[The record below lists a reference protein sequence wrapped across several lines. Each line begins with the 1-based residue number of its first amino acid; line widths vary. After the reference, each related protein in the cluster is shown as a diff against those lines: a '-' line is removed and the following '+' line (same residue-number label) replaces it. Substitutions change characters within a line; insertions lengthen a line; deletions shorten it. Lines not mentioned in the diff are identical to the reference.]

1 MKKKVLA
8 VFMAVFVTVGT
19 VLAPAETGSVYAAQ
33 ITEEQTEE
41 ITPETETELQKEV
54 QSEETETETGTEQA
68 DAEDKDTENASQTEQ
83 KAGVTQSEATEIEV
97 SETAETEEVE
107 TKTAGETETLET
119 QTVEETEILETEEV
133 EETEEAE
140 TRAAA
145 LTGMPTGLMQFEA
158 VGEITV
164 DAETAEEEENVLK
177 SAAYYNSPWEK
188 YGSYYFYNQL
198 TSNEKAY
205 WDALNKVCLKYMTT
219 QADAVN
225 YRGTNYYYIDGVFS
239 SNLSLVQMEEIY
251 QIFRYSNPQYYFLKS
266 AYFKMQRMDGAY
278 GIAACVYPAF
288 ATGSSRDSATKKVQG
303 QVSSWQSKI
312 DACSTDAQKVK
323 LIHDLIIDK
332 VEYNQ
337 TLYNNNFKNE
347 DTQYSQSVYSVFC
360 TDLTVCAGYSQAF
373 EMMCNGSGID
383 AVAVTS
389 TVIIGNDIT
398 GHEWN
403 KVRINDSW
411 YNVDCTWDDVDSK
424 IYYDYFERSD
434 YYYDADPRDV
444 YKYHTEEDI
453 WDGYLPACTIDSGA
467 TSTSPGT
474 IASAKQTAAQPVIS
488 ASVSGTS
495 YKVKITSATSG
506 AAIYYTTDG
515 SEPNA
520 AYSKGTRYT
529 GAFTVSPGKTVK
541 AVAVC
546 NKYADSSVSSKKL
559 AKLTTYKIT
568 FKSNGGKGSMSKQS
582 MAKGV
587 STAISKNKF
596 SKKYYTFT
604 GWNTKANGKGKSYKN
619 KAKIKLTKNITLYA
633 QWKLTK
639 YKITYKL
646 NGGKNAKKNPTAYT
660 YKTSTIKL
668 KNPTRKGYVFKGWYL
683 DKKFKKKVTVINKG
697 NSGNKTLYAKW
708 KKK

>member
-1 MKKKVLA
+1 M
-8 VFMAVFVTVGT
+8 FMAALVTAGT
-19 VLAPAETGSVYAAQ
+19 VLAPADMGSAYAAEVTQ
-33 ITEEQTEE
+33 EETEKSAAEALLENETPGVTVETETSETEE
-41 ITPETETELQKEV
+41 IQTTEGKEIPETQMV
-54 QSEETETETGTEQA
+54 EET
-68 DAEDKDTENASQTEQ
+68 S
-83 KAGVTQSEATEIEV
+83 
-97 SETAETEEVE
+97 ETEE
-107 TKTAGETETLET
+107 AAET
-119 QTVEETEILETEEV
+119 QTVEVIAETEETV
-133 EETEEAE
+133 DVQTTGENEARSATLSE
-140 TRAAA
+140 
-145 LTGMPTGLMQFEA
+145 MPTGLLPFEA
-158 VGEITV
+158 VGEITL
-164 DAETAEEEENVLK
+164 DRETAEEEEAENILK
-177 SAAYYNSPWEK
+177 SSAYYNSTWEK

-198 TSNEKAY
+198 SSKEKAY

-219 QADAVN
+219 QADAAKYN
-225 YRGTNYYYIDGVFS
+225 ISGTTYYYIDIVGS
-239 SNLSLVQMEEIY
+239 SSLSLSQMEEVY

-266 AYFKMQRMDGAY
+266 AYLKSGTY
-278 GIAACVYPAF
+278 GIAGCVYPAF
-288 ATGSSRDSATKKVQG
+288 ANGSARAAATKKVQS
-303 QVSSWQSKI
+303 QVSSWQKKI
-312 DACSTDAQKVK
+312 DACSTDEKKVK
-323 LIHDLIIDK
+323 MIHDLIIDK

-337 TLYNNNFKNE
+337 TLYDNNFKDE
-347 DTQYSQSVYSVFC
+347 DTAYSQSAYSVFC

-389 TVIIGNDIT
+389 YY
-398 GHEWN
+398 HEWN
-403 KVRINDSW
+403 KVRLNDSW
-411 YNVDCTWDDVDSK
+411 YNVDCTWDDADGT
-424 IYYDYFERSD
+424 IYYGYFERSD
-434 YYYDADPRDV
+434 NYYDTVNYSSYVFHA
-444 YKYHTEEDI
+444 EEDI
-453 WDGYLPACTIDSGA
+453 WEGYLPACTIDSGA
-467 TSTSPGT
+467 TSTTPGT
-474 IASAKQTAAQPVIS
+474 IATITQTVAKPVIS

-495 YKVKITSATSG
+495 YKVKITSKTSG
-506 AAIYYTTDG
+506 AVIYYTTDG

-596 SKKYYTFT
+596 SKKYYTFA
-604 GWNTKANGKGKSYKN
+604 GWKTKANGKGKSYKN
-619 KAKIKLTKNITLYA
+619 KQKIKLTKNITLYA

-697 NSGNKTLYAKW
+697 SSGNKTLYAKW

>member
-1 MKKKVLA
+1 MKKRVLA
-8 VFMAVFVTVGT
+8 MFMAALVTAGT
-19 VLAPAETGSVYAAQ
+19 VLAPADMGSAYAAEVTQ
-33 ITEEQTEE
+33 EETEKSAAEALLENETPGVTVETETSETEE
-41 ITPETETELQKEV
+41 IQTTEGKEIPETQMV
-54 QSEETETETGTEQA
+54 EET
-68 DAEDKDTENASQTEQ
+68 S
-83 KAGVTQSEATEIEV
+83 
-97 SETAETEEVE
+97 ETEE
-107 TKTAGETETLET
+107 AAET
-119 QTVEETEILETEEV
+119 QTVEVIAETEETV
-133 EETEEAE
+133 DVQTTGENEARSATLSE
-140 TRAAA
+140 
-145 LTGMPTGLMQFEA
+145 MPTGLLPFEA
-158 VGEITV
+158 VGEITL
-164 DAETAEEEENVLK
+164 DRETAEEEEAENILK
-177 SAAYYNSPWEK
+177 SSAYYNSTWEK

-198 TSNEKAY
+198 SSKEKAY

-219 QADAVN
+219 QADAAKYN
-225 YRGTNYYYIDGVFS
+225 ISGTTYYYIDIVGS
-239 SNLSLVQMEEIY
+239 SSLSLSQMEEVY

-266 AYFKMQRMDGAY
+266 AYLKSGTY
-278 GIAACVYPAF
+278 GIAGCVYPAF
-288 ATGSSRDSATKKVQG
+288 ANGSARAAATKKVQS
-303 QVSSWQSKI
+303 QVSSWQKKI
-312 DACSTDAQKVK
+312 DACSTDEKKVK
-323 LIHDLIIDK
+323 MIHDLIIDK

-337 TLYNNNFKNE
+337 TLYDNNFKDE
-347 DTQYSQSVYSVFC
+347 DTAYSQSAYSVFC

-389 TVIIGNDIT
+389 YY
-398 GHEWN
+398 HEWN
-403 KVRINDSW
+403 KVRLNDSW
-411 YNVDCTWDDVDSK
+411 YNVDCTWDDADGT
-424 IYYDYFERSD
+424 IYYGYFERSD
-434 YYYDADPRDV
+434 NYYDTVNYSSYVFHA
-444 YKYHTEEDI
+444 EEDI
-453 WDGYLPACTIDSGA
+453 WEGYLPACTIDSGA
-467 TSTSPGT
+467 TSTAPGT
-474 IASAKQTAAQPVIS
+474 IAAITQTVAKPVIS

-495 YKVKITSATSG
+495 YKVKITSKTSG
-506 AAIYYTTDG
+506 AVIYYTTDG

-596 SKKYYTFT
+596 SKKYYTFA
-604 GWNTKANGKGKSYKN
+604 GWKTKANGKGKSYKN
-619 KAKIKLTKNITLYA
+619 KQKIKLTKNITLYA

-697 NSGNKTLYAKW
+697 SSGNKTLYAKW

>member
-1 MKKKVLA
+1 MKKRVLA
-8 VFMAVFVTVGT
+8 MFMAALVSVGT
-19 VLAPAETGSVYAAQ
+19 VLAPADMGSAYAAEVTQ
-33 ITEEQTEE
+33 EETEKSAAEALLENETPGVTVETETSETEE
-41 ITPETETELQKEV
+41 IQTTEGKEIPETQMV
-54 QSEETETETGTEQA
+54 EET
-68 DAEDKDTENASQTEQ
+68 S
-83 KAGVTQSEATEIEV
+83 
-97 SETAETEEVE
+97 ETEE
-107 TKTAGETETLET
+107 AAET
-119 QTVEETEILETEEV
+119 QTVEVIAETEETV
-133 EETEEAE
+133 DVQTTGENEARSATLSE
-140 TRAAA
+140 
-145 LTGMPTGLMQFEA
+145 MPTGLLPFEA
-158 VGEITV
+158 VGEITL
-164 DAETAEEEENVLK
+164 DRETAEEEEAENILK
-177 SAAYYNSPWEK
+177 SSAYYNSTWEK

-198 TSNEKAY
+198 SSKEKAY

-219 QADAVN
+219 QADAAKYN
-225 YRGTNYYYIDGVFS
+225 ISGTTYYYIDIVGS
-239 SNLSLVQMEEIY
+239 SSLSLSQMEEVY

-266 AYFKMQRMDGAY
+266 AYLKNGTY
-278 GIAACVYPAF
+278 GIAGCVYPAF
-288 ATGSSRDSATKKVQG
+288 ANGSARAAATKKVQS
-303 QVSSWQSKI
+303 QVSSWQKKI
-312 DACSTDAQKVK
+312 DACSTDEKKVK
-323 LIHDLIIDK
+323 MIHDLIIDK

-337 TLYNNNFKNE
+337 TLYDNNFKDE
-347 DTQYSQSVYSVFC
+347 DTAYSQSAYSVFC

-389 TVIIGNDIT
+389 YY
-398 GHEWN
+398 HEWN
-403 KVRINDSW
+403 KVRLNDSW
-411 YNVDCTWDDVDSK
+411 YNVDCTWDDADGT
-424 IYYDYFERSD
+424 IYYGYFERSD
-434 YYYDADPRDV
+434 NYYDTVNYSSYVFHA
-444 YKYHTEEDI
+444 EEDI
-453 WDGYLPACTIDSGA
+453 WEGYLPACTIDSGA
-467 TSTSPGT
+467 TSTAPGT
-474 IASAKQTAAQPVIS
+474 IATITQTVAKPVIS

-495 YKVKITSATSG
+495 YKVKITSKTSG
-506 AAIYYTTDG
+506 AVIYYTTDG

-697 NSGNKTLYAKW
+697 SSGNKTLYAKW

>member
-1 MKKKVLA
+1 MKKRVLA
-8 VFMAVFVTVGT
+8 MFMAALVSVGT
-19 VLAPAETGSVYAAQ
+19 VLAPADMGSAYAAEVTQ
-33 ITEEQTEE
+33 EETEKSAAEALLENETPGVTVETETSETEE
-41 ITPETETELQKEV
+41 IQTTEGKEIPETQMV
-54 QSEETETETGTEQA
+54 EET
-68 DAEDKDTENASQTEQ
+68 
-83 KAGVTQSEATEIEV
+83 
-97 SETAETEEVE
+97 SETKEA
-107 TKTAGETETLET
+107 AET
-119 QTVEETEILETEEV
+119 QTVEVIAETEETV
-133 EETEEAE
+133 DVQITGENEARSATLSE
-140 TRAAA
+140 
-145 LTGMPTGLMQFEA
+145 MPTGLLPFEA
-158 VGEITV
+158 VGEITL
-164 DAETAEEEENVLK
+164 DRETAEEEEAENILK
-177 SAAYYNSPWEK
+177 SSAYYNSTWEK

-198 TSNEKAY
+198 SSKEKAY

-219 QADAVN
+219 QADAAKYN
-225 YRGTNYYYIDGVFS
+225 ISGTTYYCIDIVGS
-239 SNLSLVQMEEIY
+239 SSLSLSQMEVVY

-266 AYFKMQRMDGAY
+266 AYLKSGTY
-278 GIAACVYPAF
+278 GIAGCVYPAF
-288 ATGSSRDSATKKVQG
+288 ANGSARAAATKKVQS
-303 QVSSWQSKI
+303 QVSSWQKKI
-312 DACSTDAQKVK
+312 DACSTDEKKVK
-323 LIHDLIIDK
+323 MIHDLIIDK

-337 TLYNNNFKNE
+337 TLYDNNFKDE
-347 DTQYSQSVYSVFC
+347 DTAYSQSAYSVFC

-389 TVIIGNDIT
+389 YY
-398 GHEWN
+398 HEWN
-403 KVRINDSW
+403 KVRLNDSW
-411 YNVDCTWDDVDSK
+411 YNVDCTWDDADGT
-424 IYYDYFERSD
+424 IYYGYFERSD
-434 YYYDADPRDV
+434 NYYDTVNYSSYVFHA
-444 YKYHTEEDI
+444 EEDI
-453 WDGYLPACTIDSGA
+453 WEGYLPACTIDSGA
-467 TSTSPGT
+467 TSTAPGT
-474 IASAKQTAAQPVIS
+474 IAAITQTVAKPVIS

-495 YKVKITSATSG
+495 YKVKITSKTSG
-506 AAIYYTTDG
+506 AVIYYTTDG

-596 SKKYYTFT
+596 SKKYYTFA

-619 KAKIKLTKNITLYA
+619 KQKIKLTKNITLYA

-697 NSGNKTLYAKW
+697 SSGNKTLYAKW

>member
-1 MKKKVLA
+1 M
-8 VFMAVFVTVGT
+8 FMAALVTAGT
-19 VLAPAETGSVYAAQ
+19 VLAPADMGSAYAAEVTQ
-33 ITEEQTEE
+33 EETEKSAAEALLENETPGVTVETETSETEE
-41 ITPETETELQKEV
+41 IQTTEGKEIPETQMV
-54 QSEETETETGTEQA
+54 EET
-68 DAEDKDTENASQTEQ
+68 S
-83 KAGVTQSEATEIEV
+83 
-97 SETAETEEVE
+97 ETEE
-107 TKTAGETETLET
+107 AAET
-119 QTVEETEILETEEV
+119 QTVEVIAETEETV
-133 EETEEAE
+133 DVQTTGENEARSATLSE
-140 TRAAA
+140 
-145 LTGMPTGLMQFEA
+145 MPTGLLPFEA
-158 VGEITV
+158 VGEITL
-164 DAETAEEEENVLK
+164 DRETAEEEEAENILK
-177 SAAYYNSPWEK
+177 SSAYYNSTWEK

-198 TSNEKAY
+198 SSKEKAY

-219 QADAVN
+219 QADAAKYN
-225 YRGTNYYYIDGVFS
+225 ISGTTYYYIDIVGS
-239 SNLSLVQMEEIY
+239 SSLSLSQMEEVY

-266 AYFKMQRMDGAY
+266 AYLKSGTY
-278 GIAACVYPAF
+278 GIAGCVYPAF
-288 ATGSSRDSATKKVQG
+288 ANGSARAAATKKVQS
-303 QVSSWQSKI
+303 QVSSWQKKI
-312 DACSTDAQKVK
+312 DACSTDEKKVK
-323 LIHDLIIDK
+323 MIHDLIIDK

-337 TLYNNNFKNE
+337 TLYDNNFKDE
-347 DTQYSQSVYSVFC
+347 DTAYSQSAYSVFC

-389 TVIIGNDIT
+389 YY
-398 GHEWN
+398 HEWN
-403 KVRINDSW
+403 KVRLNDSW
-411 YNVDCTWDDVDSK
+411 YNVDCTWDDADGT
-424 IYYDYFERSD
+424 IYYGYFERSD
-434 YYYDADPRDV
+434 NYYDTVNYSSYVFHA
-444 YKYHTEEDI
+444 EEDI
-453 WDGYLPACTIDSGA
+453 WEGYLPACTIDSGA
-467 TSTSPGT
+467 TSTAPGT
-474 IASAKQTAAQPVIS
+474 IAAITQTVAKPVIS

-495 YKVKITSATSG
+495 YKVKITSKTSG
-506 AAIYYTTDG
+506 AVIYYTTDG

-529 GAFTVSPGKTVK
+529 GAVTVSPGKTVK

-596 SKKYYTFT
+596 SKKYYTFA

-619 KAKIKLTKNITLYA
+619 KQKIKLTKNITLYA

-697 NSGNKTLYAKW
+697 SSGNKTLYAKW

>member
-1 MKKKVLA
+1 MKKRVLA
-8 VFMAVFVTVGT
+8 MFMAALVTAGT
-19 VLAPAETGSVYAAQ
+19 VLAPADMGSAYAAEVTQ
-33 ITEEQTEE
+33 EETEKSAAEALLENETPGVTVETETSETEE
-41 ITPETETELQKEV
+41 IQTTEGKEIPETQMV
-54 QSEETETETGTEQA
+54 EET
-68 DAEDKDTENASQTEQ
+68 S
-83 KAGVTQSEATEIEV
+83 
-97 SETAETEEVE
+97 ETEE
-107 TKTAGETETLET
+107 AAET
-119 QTVEETEILETEEV
+119 QTVEVIAETEETV
-133 EETEEAE
+133 DVQTTGENEARSATLSE
-140 TRAAA
+140 
-145 LTGMPTGLMQFEA
+145 MPTGLLPFEA
-158 VGEITV
+158 VGEITL
-164 DAETAEEEENVLK
+164 DRETAEEEEAENILK
-177 SAAYYNSPWEK
+177 SSAYYNSTWEK

-198 TSNEKAY
+198 SSKEKAY

-219 QADAVN
+219 QADAAKYN
-225 YRGTNYYYIDGVFS
+225 ISGTTYYYIDIVGS
-239 SNLSLVQMEEIY
+239 SSLSLSQMEEVY

-266 AYFKMQRMDGAY
+266 AYLKNGTY
-278 GIAACVYPAF
+278 GIAGCVYPAF
-288 ATGSSRDSATKKVQG
+288 ANGSARAAATKKVQS
-303 QVSSWQSKI
+303 QVSSWQKKI
-312 DACSTDAQKVK
+312 DACSTDEKKVK
-323 LIHDLIIDK
+323 MIHDLIIDK

-337 TLYNNNFKNE
+337 TLYDNNFKDE
-347 DTQYSQSVYSVFC
+347 DTAYSQSAYSVFC

-389 TVIIGNDIT
+389 YY
-398 GHEWN
+398 HEWN
-403 KVRINDSW
+403 KVRLNDSW
-411 YNVDCTWDDVDSK
+411 YNVDCTWDDADGT
-424 IYYDYFERSD
+424 IYYGYFERSD
-434 YYYDADPRDV
+434 NYYDTVNYSSYVFHA
-444 YKYHTEEDI
+444 EEDI
-453 WDGYLPACTIDSGA
+453 WEGYLPACTIDSGA
-467 TSTSPGT
+467 TSTAPGT
-474 IASAKQTAAQPVIS
+474 IATITQTVAKPVIS

-495 YKVKITSATSG
+495 YKVKITSKTSG
-506 AAIYYTTDG
+506 AVIYYTTDG

-582 MAKGV
+582 MVKGV

-596 SKKYYTFT
+596 SKKYYTFA
-604 GWNTKANGKGKSYKN
+604 GWKTKANGKGKSYKN
-619 KAKIKLTKNITLYA
+619 KQKIKLTKNITLYA

-697 NSGNKTLYAKW
+697 SSGNKTLYAKW

>member
-1 MKKKVLA
+1 MKKRVLA
-8 VFMAVFVTVGT
+8 MFMAALVTVGT
-19 VLAPAETGSVYAAQ
+19 VLAPADMGSAYAAEVTQ
-33 ITEEQTEE
+33 EETEKSAAEALLENETPGVTVETETSETEE
-41 ITPETETELQKEV
+41 IQTTEGKEIPETQMV
-54 QSEETETETGTEQA
+54 EET
-68 DAEDKDTENASQTEQ
+68 S
-83 KAGVTQSEATEIEV
+83 
-97 SETAETEEVE
+97 ETEE
-107 TKTAGETETLET
+107 AAET
-119 QTVEETEILETEEV
+119 QTVEVIAETEETV
-133 EETEEAE
+133 DVQTTGENEARSATLSE
-140 TRAAA
+140 
-145 LTGMPTGLMQFEA
+145 MPTGLLPFEA
-158 VGEITV
+158 VGEITL
-164 DAETAEEEENVLK
+164 DRETAEEEEAENILK
-177 SAAYYNSPWEK
+177 SSAYYNSTWEK

-198 TSNEKAY
+198 SSKEKAY

-219 QADAVN
+219 QADAAKYN
-225 YRGTNYYYIDGVFS
+225 ISGTTYYYIDIVGS
-239 SNLSLVQMEEIY
+239 SSLSLSQMEEVY

-266 AYFKMQRMDGAY
+266 AYLKSGTY
-278 GIAACVYPAF
+278 GIAGCVYPAF
-288 ATGSSRDSATKKVQG
+288 ANGSARAAATKKVQS
-303 QVSSWQSKI
+303 QVSSWQKKI
-312 DACSTDAQKVK
+312 DACSTDEKKVK
-323 LIHDLIIDK
+323 MIHDLIIDK

-337 TLYNNNFKNE
+337 TLYDNNFKDE
-347 DTQYSQSVYSVFC
+347 DTAYSQSAYSVFC

-389 TVIIGNDIT
+389 YY
-398 GHEWN
+398 HEWN
-403 KVRINDSW
+403 KVRLNDSW
-411 YNVDCTWDDVDSK
+411 YNVDCTWDDADGT
-424 IYYDYFERSD
+424 IYYGYFERSD
-434 YYYDADPRDV
+434 NYYDTVNYSSYVFHA
-444 YKYHTEEDI
+444 EEDI
-453 WDGYLPACTIDSGA
+453 WEGYLPACTIDSGA
-467 TSTSPGT
+467 TSTAPGT
-474 IASAKQTAAQPVIS
+474 IATITQTVAKPVIS

-495 YKVKITSATSG
+495 YKVKITSKTSG
-506 AAIYYTTDG
+506 AVIYYTTDG

-596 SKKYYTFT
+596 SKKYYTFA
-604 GWNTKANGKGKSYKN
+604 GWKTKANGKGKSYKN
-619 KAKIKLTKNITLYA
+619 KQKIKLTKNITLYA

-697 NSGNKTLYAKW
+697 SSGNKTLYAKW

>member
-1 MKKKVLA
+1 M
-8 VFMAVFVTVGT
+8 FMAALVTVGT
-19 VLAPAETGSVYAAQ
+19 VLAPADMGSAYAAEVTQ
-33 ITEEQTEE
+33 EETEKSAAEALLENETPGVTVETETSETEE
-41 ITPETETELQKEV
+41 IQTTEGKEIPETQMV
-54 QSEETETETGTEQA
+54 EET
-68 DAEDKDTENASQTEQ
+68 S
-83 KAGVTQSEATEIEV
+83 
-97 SETAETEEVE
+97 ETEE
-107 TKTAGETETLET
+107 AAET
-119 QTVEETEILETEEV
+119 QTVEVIAETEETV
-133 EETEEAE
+133 DVQTTGENEARSATLSE
-140 TRAAA
+140 
-145 LTGMPTGLMQFEA
+145 MPTGLLPFEA
-158 VGEITV
+158 VGEITL
-164 DAETAEEEENVLK
+164 DRETAEEEEAENILK
-177 SAAYYNSPWEK
+177 SSAYYNSTWEK

-198 TSNEKAY
+198 SSKEKAY

-219 QADAVN
+219 QADAAKYN
-225 YRGTNYYYIDGVFS
+225 ISGTTYYYIDIVGS
-239 SNLSLVQMEEIY
+239 SSLSLSQMEEVY

-266 AYFKMQRMDGAY
+266 AYLKNGTY
-278 GIAACVYPAF
+278 GIAGCVYPAF
-288 ATGSSRDSATKKVQG
+288 ANGSARAAATKKVQS
-303 QVSSWQSKI
+303 QVSSWQKKI
-312 DACSTDAQKVK
+312 DACSTDEKKVK
-323 LIHDLIIDK
+323 MIHDLIIDK

-337 TLYNNNFKNE
+337 TLYDNNFKDE
-347 DTQYSQSVYSVFC
+347 DTAYSQSAYSVFC

-389 TVIIGNDIT
+389 YY
-398 GHEWN
+398 HEWN
-403 KVRINDSW
+403 KVRLNDSW
-411 YNVDCTWDDVDSK
+411 YNVDCTWDDADGT
-424 IYYDYFERSD
+424 IYYGYFERSD
-434 YYYDADPRDV
+434 NYYDTVNYSSYVFHA
-444 YKYHTEEDI
+444 EEDI
-453 WDGYLPACTIDSGA
+453 WEGYLPACTIDSGA
-467 TSTSPGT
+467 TSTAPGT
-474 IASAKQTAAQPVIS
+474 IATITQTVAKPVIS

-495 YKVKITSATSG
+495 YKVKITSKTSG
-506 AAIYYTTDG
+506 AVIYYTTDG

-596 SKKYYTFT
+596 SKKYYTFA
-604 GWNTKANGKGKSYKN
+604 GWKTKANGKGKSYKN
-619 KAKIKLTKNITLYA
+619 KQKIKLTKNITLYA

-697 NSGNKTLYAKW
+697 SSGNKTLYAKW

>member
-1 MKKKVLA
+1 MKKRVLA
-8 VFMAVFVTVGT
+8 MFMAALVSVGT
-19 VLAPAETGSVYAAQ
+19 VLAPADMGSAYAAEVTQ
-33 ITEEQTEE
+33 EETEKSAAEALLENETPGVTVETETSETEE
-41 ITPETETELQKEV
+41 IQTTEGKEIPETQMV
-54 QSEETETETGTEQA
+54 EET
-68 DAEDKDTENASQTEQ
+68 S
-83 KAGVTQSEATEIEV
+83 
-97 SETAETEEVE
+97 ETEE
-107 TKTAGETETLET
+107 AAET
-119 QTVEETEILETEEV
+119 QTVEVIAETEETV
-133 EETEEAE
+133 DVQTTGENEARSATLSE
-140 TRAAA
+140 
-145 LTGMPTGLMQFEA
+145 MPTGLLPFEA
-158 VGEITV
+158 VGEITL
-164 DAETAEEEENVLK
+164 DRETAEEEEAENILK
-177 SAAYYNSPWEK
+177 SSAYYNSTWEK

-198 TSNEKAY
+198 SSKEKAY

-219 QADAVN
+219 QADAAKYN
-225 YRGTNYYYIDGVFS
+225 ISGTTYYYIDIVGS
-239 SNLSLVQMEEIY
+239 SSLSLSQMEEVY

-266 AYFKMQRMDGAY
+266 AYLKSGTY
-278 GIAACVYPAF
+278 GIAGCVYPAF
-288 ATGSSRDSATKKVQG
+288 ANGSARAAATKKVQS
-303 QVSSWQSKI
+303 QVSSWQKKI
-312 DACSTDAQKVK
+312 DACSTDEKKVK
-323 LIHDLIIDK
+323 MIHDLIIDK

-337 TLYNNNFKNE
+337 TLYDNNFKDE
-347 DTQYSQSVYSVFC
+347 DTAYSQSAYSVFC

-389 TVIIGNDIT
+389 YY
-398 GHEWN
+398 HEWN
-403 KVRINDSW
+403 KVRLNDSW
-411 YNVDCTWDDVDSK
+411 YNVDCTWDDADGT
-424 IYYDYFERSD
+424 IYYGYFERSD
-434 YYYDADPRDV
+434 NYYDTVNYSSYVFHA
-444 YKYHTEEDI
+444 EEDI
-453 WDGYLPACTIDSGA
+453 WEGYLPACTIDSGA
-467 TSTSPGT
+467 TSTAPGT
-474 IASAKQTAAQPVIS
+474 IAAITQTVAKPVIS

-495 YKVKITSATSG
+495 YKVKITSKTSG
-506 AAIYYTTDG
+506 AVIYYTTDG

-697 NSGNKTLYAKW
+697 SSGNKTLYAQW

>member
-1 MKKKVLA
+1 MKKRVLA
-8 VFMAVFVTVGT
+8 MFMAALVSVGT
-19 VLAPAETGSVYAAQ
+19 VLAPADMGSAYAAEVTQ
-33 ITEEQTEE
+33 EETEKSAAEALLENETPGVTVETETSETEE
-41 ITPETETELQKEV
+41 IQTTEGKEIPETQMV
-54 QSEETETETGTEQA
+54 EET
-68 DAEDKDTENASQTEQ
+68 S
-83 KAGVTQSEATEIEV
+83 
-97 SETAETEEVE
+97 ETEE
-107 TKTAGETETLET
+107 AAET
-119 QTVEETEILETEEV
+119 QTVEVIAETEETV
-133 EETEEAE
+133 DVQTTGENEARSATLSE
-140 TRAAA
+140 
-145 LTGMPTGLMQFEA
+145 MPTGLLPFEA
-158 VGEITV
+158 VGEITL
-164 DAETAEEEENVLK
+164 DRETAEEEEAENILK
-177 SAAYYNSPWEK
+177 SSAYYNSTWEK

-198 TSNEKAY
+198 SSKEKAY

-219 QADAVN
+219 QADAAKYN
-225 YRGTNYYYIDGVFS
+225 ISGTTYYYIDIVGS
-239 SNLSLVQMEEIY
+239 SSLSLSQMEEVY

-266 AYFKMQRMDGAY
+266 AYLKNGTY
-278 GIAACVYPAF
+278 GIAGCVYPAF
-288 ATGSSRDSATKKVQG
+288 ANGSARAAATKKVQS
-303 QVSSWQSKI
+303 QVSSWQKKI
-312 DACSTDAQKVK
+312 DACSTDEKKVK
-323 LIHDLIIDK
+323 MIHDLIIDK

-337 TLYNNNFKNE
+337 TLYDNNFKDE
-347 DTQYSQSVYSVFC
+347 DTAYSQSAYSVFC

-389 TVIIGNDIT
+389 YY
-398 GHEWN
+398 HEWN
-403 KVRINDSW
+403 KVRLNDSW
-411 YNVDCTWDDVDSK
+411 YNVDCTWDDADGT
-424 IYYDYFERSD
+424 IYYGYFERSD
-434 YYYDADPRDV
+434 NYYDTVNYSSYVFHA
-444 YKYHTEEDI
+444 EEDI
-453 WDGYLPACTIDSGA
+453 WEGYLPACTIDSGA
-467 TSTSPGT
+467 TSTAPGT
-474 IASAKQTAAQPVIS
+474 IAAITQTVAKPVIS

-495 YKVKITSATSG
+495 YKVKITSKTSG
-506 AAIYYTTDG
+506 AVIYYTTDG

-596 SKKYYTFT
+596 SKKYYTFA
-604 GWNTKANGKGKSYKN
+604 GWKTKANGKGKSYKN
-619 KAKIKLTKNITLYA
+619 KQKIKLTKNITLYA

-697 NSGNKTLYAKW
+697 SSGNKTLYAKW

>member
-1 MKKKVLA
+1 M
-8 VFMAVFVTVGT
+8 FMAALVSVGT
-19 VLAPAETGSVYAAQ
+19 VLAPADMGSAYAAEVTQ
-33 ITEEQTEE
+33 EETEESAAEALLENETPGVTVETETSETEE
-41 ITPETETELQKEV
+41 IQTTEGKEIPETQMV
-54 QSEETETETGTEQA
+54 EET
-68 DAEDKDTENASQTEQ
+68 
-83 KAGVTQSEATEIEV
+83 
-97 SETAETEEVE
+97 SETKEA
-107 TKTAGETETLET
+107 AET
-119 QTVEETEILETEEV
+119 QTVEVIAETEETV
-133 EETEEAE
+133 DVQTTGENEARSATLSE
-140 TRAAA
+140 
-145 LTGMPTGLMQFEA
+145 MPTGLLPFEA
-158 VGEITV
+158 VGEITL
-164 DAETAEEEENVLK
+164 DRETAEEEEAENILK
-177 SAAYYNSPWEK
+177 SSAYYNSTWEK

-198 TSNEKAY
+198 SSKEKAY

-219 QADAVN
+219 QADAAKYN
-225 YRGTNYYYIDGVFS
+225 ISGTTYYYIDIVGS
-239 SNLSLVQMEEIY
+239 SSLSLSQMEEVY

-266 AYFKMQRMDGAY
+266 AYLKNGTY
-278 GIAACVYPAF
+278 GIAGCVYPAF
-288 ATGSSRDSATKKVQG
+288 ANGSARAAATKKVQS
-303 QVSSWQSKI
+303 QVSSWQKKI
-312 DACSTDAQKVK
+312 DACSTDEKKVK
-323 LIHDLIIDK
+323 MIHDLIIDK

-337 TLYNNNFKNE
+337 TLYDNHFKDE
-347 DTQYSQSVYSVFC
+347 DTAYSQSAYSVFC

-389 TVIIGNDIT
+389 YY
-398 GHEWN
+398 HEWN
-403 KVRINDSW
+403 KVRLNDSW
-411 YNVDCTWDDVDSK
+411 YNVDCTWDDADGT
-424 IYYDYFERSD
+424 IYYGYFERSD
-434 YYYDADPRDV
+434 NYYDTVNYSSYVFHA
-444 YKYHTEEDI
+444 EEDI
-453 WDGYLPACTIDSGA
+453 WEGYLPACTIDSGA
-467 TSTSPGT
+467 TSTAPGT
-474 IASAKQTAAQPVIS
+474 IAAITQTVAKPVIS

-495 YKVKITSATSG
+495 YKVKITSKTSG
-506 AAIYYTTDG
+506 AVIYYTTDG

-596 SKKYYTFT
+596 SKKYYTFA
-604 GWNTKANGKGKSYKN
+604 GWKTKANGKGKSYKN
-619 KAKIKLTKNITLYA
+619 KQKIKLTKNITLYA

-697 NSGNKTLYAKW
+697 SSGNKTLYAKW

>member
-1 MKKKVLA
+1 MKKRVLA
-8 VFMAVFVTVGT
+8 MFMAALVSVGT
-19 VLAPAETGSVYAAQ
+19 VLAPADMGSAYAAEVTQ
-33 ITEEQTEE
+33 EETEKSAAEALLENETPGVTVETEASETEE
-41 ITPETETELQKEV
+41 IQTTEGKEIPETQMV
-54 QSEETETETGTEQA
+54 EET
-68 DAEDKDTENASQTEQ
+68 S
-83 KAGVTQSEATEIEV
+83 
-97 SETAETEEVE
+97 ETEE
-107 TKTAGETETLET
+107 AAET
-119 QTVEETEILETEEV
+119 QTVEVIAETEETV
-133 EETEEAE
+133 DMQTTGENEARSATLSE
-140 TRAAA
+140 
-145 LTGMPTGLMQFEA
+145 MPTGLLPFEA
-158 VGEITV
+158 VGEITL
-164 DAETAEEEENVLK
+164 DRETAEEEEAENILK
-177 SAAYYNSPWEK
+177 SSAYYNSTWEK

-198 TSNEKAY
+198 SSKEKAY

-219 QADAVN
+219 QADAAKYN
-225 YRGTNYYYIDGVFS
+225 ISGTTYYYIDIVGS
-239 SNLSLVQMEEIY
+239 SSLSLSQMEEVY

-266 AYFKMQRMDGAY
+266 AYLKNGTY
-278 GIAACVYPAF
+278 GIAGCVYPAF
-288 ATGSSRDSATKKVQG
+288 ANGSARAAATKKVQS
-303 QVSSWQSKI
+303 QVSSWQKKI
-312 DACSTDAQKVK
+312 DACSTDEKKVK
-323 LIHDLIIDK
+323 MIHDLIIDK

-337 TLYNNNFKNE
+337 TLYDNNFKDE
-347 DTQYSQSVYSVFC
+347 DTAYSQSAYSVFC

-389 TVIIGNDIT
+389 YY
-398 GHEWN
+398 HEWN
-403 KVRINDSW
+403 KVRLNDSW
-411 YNVDCTWDDVDSK
+411 YNVDCTWDDADGT
-424 IYYDYFERSD
+424 IYYGYFERSD
-434 YYYDADPRDV
+434 NYYDTVNYSSYVFHA
-444 YKYHTEEDI
+444 EEDI
-453 WDGYLPACTIDSGA
+453 WEGYLPACTIDSGA
-467 TSTSPGT
+467 TSTAPGT
-474 IASAKQTAAQPVIS
+474 IAAITQTVAKPVIS

-495 YKVKITSATSG
+495 YKVKITSKTSG
-506 AAIYYTTDG
+506 AVIYYTTDG

-596 SKKYYTFT
+596 SKKYYTFA

-619 KAKIKLTKNITLYA
+619 KQKIKLTKNITLYA

-697 NSGNKTLYAKW
+697 SSGNKTLYAKW

>member
-1 MKKKVLA
+1 MKKRVLA
-8 VFMAVFVTVGT
+8 MFMAALVTVGT
-19 VLAPAETGSVYAAQ
+19 VLAPADMGSAYAAEVTQ
-33 ITEEQTEE
+33 EETEKSAAEALLENETPGVTVETETSETEE
-41 ITPETETELQKEV
+41 IQTTEGKEIPETQMV
-54 QSEETETETGTEQA
+54 EET
-68 DAEDKDTENASQTEQ
+68 S
-83 KAGVTQSEATEIEV
+83 
-97 SETAETEEVE
+97 ETEE
-107 TKTAGETETLET
+107 AAET
-119 QTVEETEILETEEV
+119 QTVEVIAETEETV
-133 EETEEAE
+133 DVQTTGENEARSATLSE
-140 TRAAA
+140 
-145 LTGMPTGLMQFEA
+145 MPTGLLPFEA
-158 VGEITV
+158 VGEITL
-164 DAETAEEEENVLK
+164 DRETAEEEEAENILK
-177 SAAYYNSPWEK
+177 SSAYYNSTWEK

-198 TSNEKAY
+198 SSKEKAY

-219 QADAVN
+219 QADAAKYN
-225 YRGTNYYYIDGVFS
+225 ISGTTYYYIDIVGS
-239 SNLSLVQMEEIY
+239 SSLSLSQMEEVY

-266 AYFKMQRMDGAY
+266 AYLKNGTY
-278 GIAACVYPAF
+278 GIAGCVYPAF
-288 ATGSSRDSATKKVQG
+288 ANGSARAAATKKVQS
-303 QVSSWQSKI
+303 QVSSWQKKI
-312 DACSTDAQKVK
+312 DACSTDEKKVK
-323 LIHDLIIDK
+323 MIHDLIIDK

-337 TLYNNNFKNE
+337 TLYDNNFKDE
-347 DTQYSQSVYSVFC
+347 DTAYSQSAYSVFC

-389 TVIIGNDIT
+389 YY
-398 GHEWN
+398 HEWN
-403 KVRINDSW
+403 KVRLNDSW
-411 YNVDCTWDDVDSK
+411 YNVDCTWDDADGT
-424 IYYDYFERSD
+424 IYYGYFERSD
-434 YYYDADPRDV
+434 NYYDTVNYSSYVFHA
-444 YKYHTEEDI
+444 EEDI
-453 WDGYLPACTIDSGA
+453 WEGYLPACTIDSGA
-467 TSTSPGT
+467 TSTAPGT
-474 IASAKQTAAQPVIS
+474 IATITQTVAKPVIS

-495 YKVKITSATSG
+495 YKVKITSKTSG
-506 AAIYYTTDG
+506 AVIYYTTDG

-596 SKKYYTFT
+596 SKKYYTFA
-604 GWNTKANGKGKSYKN
+604 GWKTKANGKGKSYKN
-619 KAKIKLTKNITLYA
+619 KQKIKLTKNITLYA

-697 NSGNKTLYAKW
+697 SSGNKTLYAKW

>member
-1 MKKKVLA
+1 M
-8 VFMAVFVTVGT
+8 FMAALVTAGT
-19 VLAPAETGSVYAAQ
+19 VLAPADMGSAYAAEVTQ
-33 ITEEQTEE
+33 EETEKSAAEALLENETPGVTVETETSETEE
-41 ITPETETELQKEV
+41 IQTTEGKEIPETQMV
-54 QSEETETETGTEQA
+54 EET
-68 DAEDKDTENASQTEQ
+68 S
-83 KAGVTQSEATEIEV
+83 
-97 SETAETEEVE
+97 ETEE
-107 TKTAGETETLET
+107 AAET
-119 QTVEETEILETEEV
+119 QTVEVIAETEETV
-133 EETEEAE
+133 DVQTTGENEARSATLSE
-140 TRAAA
+140 
-145 LTGMPTGLMQFEA
+145 MPTGLLPFEA
-158 VGEITV
+158 VGEITL
-164 DAETAEEEENVLK
+164 DRETAEEEEAENILK
-177 SAAYYNSPWEK
+177 SSAYYNSTWEK

-198 TSNEKAY
+198 SSKEKAY

-219 QADAVN
+219 QADAAKYN
-225 YRGTNYYYIDGVFS
+225 ISGTTYYYIDIVGS
-239 SNLSLVQMEEIY
+239 SSLSLSQMEEVY

-266 AYFKMQRMDGAY
+266 AYLKSGTY
-278 GIAACVYPAF
+278 GIAGCVYPAF
-288 ATGSSRDSATKKVQG
+288 ANGSARAAATKKVQS
-303 QVSSWQSKI
+303 QVSSWQKKI
-312 DACSTDAQKVK
+312 DACSTDEKKVK
-323 LIHDLIIDK
+323 MIHDLIIDK

-337 TLYNNNFKNE
+337 TLYDNNFKDE
-347 DTQYSQSVYSVFC
+347 DTAYSQSAYSVFC

-389 TVIIGNDIT
+389 YY
-398 GHEWN
+398 HEWN
-403 KVRINDSW
+403 KVRLNDSW
-411 YNVDCTWDDVDSK
+411 YNVDCTWDDADGT
-424 IYYDYFERSD
+424 IYYGYFERSD
-434 YYYDADPRDV
+434 NYYDTVNYSSYVFHA
-444 YKYHTEEDI
+444 EEDI
-453 WDGYLPACTIDSGA
+453 WEGYLPACTIDSGA
-467 TSTSPGT
+467 TSTAPGT
-474 IASAKQTAAQPVIS
+474 IATITQTVAKPVIS

-495 YKVKITSATSG
+495 YKVKITSKTSG
-506 AAIYYTTDG
+506 AVIYYTTDG

-596 SKKYYTFT
+596 SKKYYTFA

-619 KAKIKLTKNITLYA
+619 KQKIKLTKNITLYA

-697 NSGNKTLYAKW
+697 SSGNKTLYAKW

>member
-1 MKKKVLA
+1 MKKRVLA
-8 VFMAVFVTVGT
+8 MFMAALVSVGT
-19 VLAPAETGSVYAAQ
+19 VLAPADMGSAYAAEVTQ
-33 ITEEQTEE
+33 EETEKSAAEALLENETPGVTVETETSETEE
-41 ITPETETELQKEV
+41 IQTTEGKEIPETQMV
-54 QSEETETETGTEQA
+54 EET
-68 DAEDKDTENASQTEQ
+68 S
-83 KAGVTQSEATEIEV
+83 
-97 SETAETEEVE
+97 ETEE
-107 TKTAGETETLET
+107 AAET
-119 QTVEETEILETEEV
+119 QTVEVIAETEETV
-133 EETEEAE
+133 DVQTTGENEARSATLSE
-140 TRAAA
+140 
-145 LTGMPTGLMQFEA
+145 MPTGLLPFEA
-158 VGEITV
+158 VGEITL
-164 DAETAEEEENVLK
+164 DRETAEEEEAENILK
-177 SAAYYNSPWEK
+177 SSAYYNSTWEK

-198 TSNEKAY
+198 SSKEKAY

-219 QADAVN
+219 QADAAKYN
-225 YRGTNYYYIDGVFS
+225 ISGTTYYYIDIVGS
-239 SNLSLVQMEEIY
+239 SSLSLSQMEEVY

-266 AYFKMQRMDGAY
+266 AYLKSGTY
-278 GIAACVYPAF
+278 GIAGCVYPAF
-288 ATGSSRDSATKKVQG
+288 ANGSARAAATKKVQS
-303 QVSSWQSKI
+303 QVSSWQKKI
-312 DACSTDAQKVK
+312 DACSTDEKKVK
-323 LIHDLIIDK
+323 MIHDLIIDK

-337 TLYNNNFKNE
+337 TLYDNNFKDE
-347 DTQYSQSVYSVFC
+347 DTAYSQSAYSVFC

-389 TVIIGNDIT
+389 YY
-398 GHEWN
+398 HEWN
-403 KVRINDSW
+403 KVRLNDSW
-411 YNVDCTWDDVDSK
+411 YNVDCTWDDADGT
-424 IYYDYFERSD
+424 IYYGYFERSD
-434 YYYDADPRDV
+434 NYYDTVNYSSYVFHA
-444 YKYHTEEDI
+444 EEDI
-453 WDGYLPACTIDSGA
+453 WEGYLPACTIDSGA
-467 TSTSPGT
+467 TSTAPGT
-474 IASAKQTAAQPVIS
+474 IAAITQTVAKPVIS

-495 YKVKITSATSG
+495 YKVKITSKTSG
-506 AAIYYTTDG
+506 AVIYYTTDG

-596 SKKYYTFT
+596 SKKYYTFA

-619 KAKIKLTKNITLYA
+619 KQKIKLTKNITLYA

-697 NSGNKTLYAKW
+697 SSGNKTLYAKW

>member
-1 MKKKVLA
+1 MKKRVLA
-8 VFMAVFVTVGT
+8 MFMAALVTAGT
-19 VLAPAETGSVYAAQ
+19 VLAPADMGSAYAAEVTQ
-33 ITEEQTEE
+33 EETEKSAAEALLENETPGVTVETETSETEE
-41 ITPETETELQKEV
+41 IQTTEGKEIPETQMV
-54 QSEETETETGTEQA
+54 EET
-68 DAEDKDTENASQTEQ
+68 S
-83 KAGVTQSEATEIEV
+83 
-97 SETAETEEVE
+97 ETEE
-107 TKTAGETETLET
+107 AAET
-119 QTVEETEILETEEV
+119 QTVEVIAETEETV
-133 EETEEAE
+133 DVQTTGENEARSATLSE
-140 TRAAA
+140 
-145 LTGMPTGLMQFEA
+145 MPTGLLPFEA
-158 VGEITV
+158 VGEITL
-164 DAETAEEEENVLK
+164 DRETAEEEEAENILK
-177 SAAYYNSPWEK
+177 SSAYYNSTWEK

-198 TSNEKAY
+198 SSKEKAY

-219 QADAVN
+219 QADAAKYN
-225 YRGTNYYYIDGVFS
+225 ISGTTYYYIDIVGS
-239 SNLSLVQMEEIY
+239 SSLSLSQMEEVY

-266 AYFKMQRMDGAY
+266 AYLKNGTY
-278 GIAACVYPAF
+278 GIAGCVYPAF
-288 ATGSSRDSATKKVQG
+288 ANGSARAAATKKVQS
-303 QVSSWQSKI
+303 QVSSWQKKI
-312 DACSTDAQKVK
+312 DACSTDEKKVK
-323 LIHDLIIDK
+323 MIHDLIIDK

-337 TLYNNNFKNE
+337 TLYDNNFKDE
-347 DTQYSQSVYSVFC
+347 DTAYSQSAYSVFC

-389 TVIIGNDIT
+389 YY
-398 GHEWN
+398 HEWN
-403 KVRINDSW
+403 KVRLNDSW
-411 YNVDCTWDDVDSK
+411 YNVDCTWDDADGT
-424 IYYDYFERSD
+424 IYYGYFERSD
-434 YYYDADPRDV
+434 NYYDTVNYSSYVFHA
-444 YKYHTEEDI
+444 EEDI
-453 WDGYLPACTIDSGA
+453 WEGYLPACTIDSGA
-467 TSTSPGT
+467 TSTAPGT
-474 IASAKQTAAQPVIS
+474 IAAITQTVAKPVIS

-495 YKVKITSATSG
+495 YKVKITSKTSG
-506 AAIYYTTDG
+506 AVIYYTTDG

-582 MAKGV
+582 MVKGV

-596 SKKYYTFT
+596 SKKYYTFA

-619 KAKIKLTKNITLYA
+619 KQKIKLTKNITLYA

-697 NSGNKTLYAKW
+697 SSGNKTLYAKW

>member
-1 MKKKVLA
+1 MKKRVLA
-8 VFMAVFVTVGT
+8 MFMAALVSVGT
-19 VLAPAETGSVYAAQ
+19 VLAPADMGSAYAAEVTQ
-33 ITEEQTEE
+33 EETEKSAAEALLENETPGVTVETETSETEE
-41 ITPETETELQKEV
+41 IQTTEGKEIPETQMV
-54 QSEETETETGTEQA
+54 EET
-68 DAEDKDTENASQTEQ
+68 S
-83 KAGVTQSEATEIEV
+83 
-97 SETAETEEVE
+97 ETEES
-107 TKTAGETETLET
+107 AET
-119 QTVEETEILETEEV
+119 QTVEVIAETEETV
-133 EETEEAE
+133 DVQTTGENEARSATLSE
-140 TRAAA
+140 
-145 LTGMPTGLMQFEA
+145 MPTGLLPFEA
-158 VGEITV
+158 VGEITL
-164 DAETAEEEENVLK
+164 DRETAEEEEAENILK
-177 SAAYYNSPWEK
+177 SSAYYNSTWEK

-198 TSNEKAY
+198 SSKEKAY

-219 QADAVN
+219 QADAAKYN
-225 YRGTNYYYIDGVFS
+225 ISGTTYYYIDIVGS
-239 SNLSLVQMEEIY
+239 SSLSLSQMEEVY

-266 AYFKMQRMDGAY
+266 AYLKSGTY
-278 GIAACVYPAF
+278 GIAGCVYPAF
-288 ATGSSRDSATKKVQG
+288 ANGSARAAATKKVQS
-303 QVSSWQSKI
+303 QVSSWQKKI
-312 DACSTDAQKVK
+312 DACSTDEKKVK
-323 LIHDLIIDK
+323 MIHDLIIDK

-337 TLYNNNFKNE
+337 TLYDNNFKDE
-347 DTQYSQSVYSVFC
+347 DTAYSQSAYSVFC

-389 TVIIGNDIT
+389 YY
-398 GHEWN
+398 HEWN
-403 KVRINDSW
+403 KVRLNDSW
-411 YNVDCTWDDVDSK
+411 YNVDCTWDDADGT
-424 IYYDYFERSD
+424 IYYGYFERSD
-434 YYYDADPRDV
+434 NYYDTVNYSSYVFHA
-444 YKYHTEEDI
+444 EEDI
-453 WDGYLPACTIDSGA
+453 WEGYLPACTIDSGA
-467 TSTSPGT
+467 TSTAPGT
-474 IASAKQTAAQPVIS
+474 IAAITQTVAKPVIS

-495 YKVKITSATSG
+495 YKVKITSKTSG
-506 AAIYYTTDG
+506 AVIYYTTDG

-582 MAKGV
+582 MVKGV

-596 SKKYYTFT
+596 SKKYYTFA

-619 KAKIKLTKNITLYA
+619 KQKIKLTKNITLYA

-697 NSGNKTLYAKW
+697 SSGNKTLYAKW

>member
-1 MKKKVLA
+1 M
-8 VFMAVFVTVGT
+8 FMAALVTAGT
-19 VLAPAETGSVYAAQ
+19 VLAPADMGSAYAAEVTQ
-33 ITEEQTEE
+33 EETEKSAAEALLENETPGVTVETETSETEE
-41 ITPETETELQKEV
+41 IQTTEGKEIPETQMV
-54 QSEETETETGTEQA
+54 EET
-68 DAEDKDTENASQTEQ
+68 S
-83 KAGVTQSEATEIEV
+83 
-97 SETAETEEVE
+97 ETEE
-107 TKTAGETETLET
+107 AAET
-119 QTVEETEILETEEV
+119 QTVEVIAETEETV
-133 EETEEAE
+133 DVQTTGENEARSATLSE
-140 TRAAA
+140 
-145 LTGMPTGLMQFEA
+145 MPTGLLPFEA
-158 VGEITV
+158 VGEITL
-164 DAETAEEEENVLK
+164 DRETAEEEEAENILK
-177 SAAYYNSPWEK
+177 SSAYYNSTWEK

-198 TSNEKAY
+198 SSKEKAY

-219 QADAVN
+219 QADAAKYN
-225 YRGTNYYYIDGVFS
+225 ISGTTYYYIDIVGS
-239 SNLSLVQMEEIY
+239 SSLSLSQMEEVY

-266 AYFKMQRMDGAY
+266 AYLKNGTY
-278 GIAACVYPAF
+278 GIAGCVYPAF
-288 ATGSSRDSATKKVQG
+288 ANGSARAAATKKVQS
-303 QVSSWQSKI
+303 QVSSWQKKI
-312 DACSTDAQKVK
+312 DACSTDEKKVK
-323 LIHDLIIDK
+323 MIHDLIIDK

-337 TLYNNNFKNE
+337 TLYDNNFKDE
-347 DTQYSQSVYSVFC
+347 DTEYSQSAYSVFC

-389 TVIIGNDIT
+389 YY
-398 GHEWN
+398 HEWN
-403 KVRINDSW
+403 KVRLNDSW
-411 YNVDCTWDDVDSK
+411 YNVDCTWDDADGT
-424 IYYDYFERSD
+424 IYYGYFERSD
-434 YYYDADPRDV
+434 NYYDTVNYSSYVFHA
-444 YKYHTEEDI
+444 EEDI
-453 WDGYLPACTIDSGA
+453 WEGYLPACTIDSGA
-467 TSTSPGT
+467 TSTAPGT
-474 IASAKQTAAQPVIS
+474 IAAITQTVAKPVIS

-495 YKVKITSATSG
+495 YKVKITSKTSG
-506 AAIYYTTDG
+506 AVIYYTTDG

-596 SKKYYTFT
+596 SKKYYTFA
-604 GWNTKANGKGKSYKN
+604 GWKTKAKGKGKSYKN
-619 KAKIKLTKNITLYA
+619 KQKIKLTKNITLYA

-697 NSGNKTLYAKW
+697 SSGNKTLYAKW

>member
-1 MKKKVLA
+1 MKKRVLA
-8 VFMAVFVTVGT
+8 MFMAALVSVGT
-19 VLAPAETGSVYAAQ
+19 VLAPADMGSAYAAEVTQ
-33 ITEEQTEE
+33 EETEKSAAEALLENETPGVTVETETSETEE
-41 ITPETETELQKEV
+41 IQTTEGKEIPETQMV
-54 QSEETETETGTEQA
+54 EET
-68 DAEDKDTENASQTEQ
+68 S
-83 KAGVTQSEATEIEV
+83 
-97 SETAETEEVE
+97 ETEE
-107 TKTAGETETLET
+107 AAET
-119 QTVEETEILETEEV
+119 QTVEVIAETEETV
-133 EETEEAE
+133 DVQTTGENEARSATLSE
-140 TRAAA
+140 
-145 LTGMPTGLMQFEA
+145 MPTGLLPFEA
-158 VGEITV
+158 VGEITL
-164 DAETAEEEENVLK
+164 DRETAEEEEAENILK
-177 SAAYYNSPWEK
+177 SSAYYNSTWEK

-198 TSNEKAY
+198 SSKEKAY

-219 QADAVN
+219 QADAAKYN
-225 YRGTNYYYIDGVFS
+225 ISGTTYYYIDIVGS
-239 SNLSLVQMEEIY
+239 SSLSLSQMEEVY

-266 AYFKMQRMDGAY
+266 AYLKNGTY
-278 GIAACVYPAF
+278 GIAGCVYPAF
-288 ATGSSRDSATKKVQG
+288 ANGSARAAATKKVQS
-303 QVSSWQSKI
+303 QVSSWQKKI
-312 DACSTDAQKVK
+312 DACSTDEKKVK
-323 LIHDLIIDK
+323 MIHDLIIDK

-337 TLYNNNFKNE
+337 TLYDNNFKDE
-347 DTQYSQSVYSVFC
+347 DTAYSQSAYSVFC

-389 TVIIGNDIT
+389 YY
-398 GHEWN
+398 HEWN
-403 KVRINDSW
+403 KVRLNDSW
-411 YNVDCTWDDVDSK
+411 YNVDCTWDDADGT
-424 IYYDYFERSD
+424 IYYGYFERSD
-434 YYYDADPRDV
+434 NYYDTVNYSSYVFHA
-444 YKYHTEEDI
+444 EEDI
-453 WDGYLPACTIDSGA
+453 WEGYLPACTIDSGA
-467 TSTSPGT
+467 TSTAPGT
-474 IASAKQTAAQPVIS
+474 IATITQTVAKPVIS

-495 YKVKITSATSG
+495 YKVKITSKTSG
-506 AAIYYTTDG
+506 AVIYYTTDG

-596 SKKYYTFT
+596 SKKYYTFA
-604 GWNTKANGKGKSYKN
+604 GWKTKANGKGKSYKN
-619 KAKIKLTKNITLYA
+619 KQKIKLTKNITLYA

-697 NSGNKTLYAKW
+697 SSGNKTLYAKW

>member
-1 MKKKVLA
+1 MKKRVLA
-8 VFMAVFVTVGT
+8 MFMAALVTVGT
-19 VLAPAETGSVYAAQ
+19 VLAPADMGSAYAAEVTQ
-33 ITEEQTEE
+33 EETEKSAAEALLENETPGVTVETETSETEE
-41 ITPETETELQKEV
+41 IQTTEGKEIPETQMV
-54 QSEETETETGTEQA
+54 EET
-68 DAEDKDTENASQTEQ
+68 S
-83 KAGVTQSEATEIEV
+83 
-97 SETAETEEVE
+97 ETEE
-107 TKTAGETETLET
+107 AAET
-119 QTVEETEILETEEV
+119 QTVEVIAETEETV
-133 EETEEAE
+133 DVQTTGENEARSATLSE
-140 TRAAA
+140 
-145 LTGMPTGLMQFEA
+145 MPTGLLPFEA
-158 VGEITV
+158 VGEITL
-164 DAETAEEEENVLK
+164 DRETAEEEEAENILK
-177 SAAYYNSPWEK
+177 SSAYYNSTWEK

-198 TSNEKAY
+198 SSKEKAY

-219 QADAVN
+219 QADAAKYN
-225 YRGTNYYYIDGVFS
+225 ISGTTYYYIDIVGS
-239 SNLSLVQMEEIY
+239 SSLSLSQMEEVY

-266 AYFKMQRMDGAY
+266 AYLKNGTY
-278 GIAACVYPAF
+278 GIAGCVYPAF
-288 ATGSSRDSATKKVQG
+288 ANGSARAAATKKVQS
-303 QVSSWQSKI
+303 QVSSWQKKI
-312 DACSTDAQKVK
+312 DACSTDEKKVK
-323 LIHDLIIDK
+323 MIHDLIIDK

-337 TLYNNNFKNE
+337 TLYDNNFKDE
-347 DTQYSQSVYSVFC
+347 DTAYSQSAYSVFC

-389 TVIIGNDIT
+389 YY
-398 GHEWN
+398 HEWN
-403 KVRINDSW
+403 KVRLNDSW
-411 YNVDCTWDDVDSK
+411 YNVDCTWDDADGT
-424 IYYDYFERSD
+424 IYYGYFERSD
-434 YYYDADPRDV
+434 NYYDTVNYSSYVFHA
-444 YKYHTEEDI
+444 EEDI
-453 WDGYLPACTIDSGA
+453 WEGYLLACTIDSGA
-467 TSTSPGT
+467 TSTAPGT
-474 IASAKQTAAQPVIS
+474 IAAITQTVAKPVIS

-495 YKVKITSATSG
+495 YKVKITSKTSG
-506 AAIYYTTDG
+506 AVIYYTTDG

-596 SKKYYTFT
+596 SKKYYTFA
-604 GWNTKANGKGKSYKN
+604 GWKTKANGKGKSYKN
-619 KAKIKLTKNITLYA
+619 KQKIKLTKNITLYA

-697 NSGNKTLYAKW
+697 SSGNKTLYAKW

>member
-8 VFMAVFVTVGT
+8 MFMAALVTVGT

-68 DAEDKDTENASQTEQ
+68 GAESKDTENDSQTEQ

-97 SETAETEEVE
+97 SETAETEKVE

-145 LTGMPTGLMQFEA
+145 LTGMPTGLLPFEA
-158 VGEITV
+158 VGEITL
-164 DAETAEEEENVLK
+164 DGETAEEEEAENILK
-177 SAAYYNSPWEK
+177 SSAYYNSTWEK

-198 TSNEKAY
+198 SSKEKTY

-219 QADAVN
+219 QADAAKYN
-225 YRGTNYYYIDGVFS
+225 ISGTTYYYIDIVGS
-239 SNLSLVQMEEIY
+239 SSLSLSQMEEVY

-266 AYFKMQRMDGAY
+266 AYLKNRTY
-278 GIAACVYPAF
+278 GIAGCVYPAF
-288 ATGSSRDSATKKVQG
+288 AKGSARAAATKKVQS

-337 TLYNNNFKNE
+337 TLYNNHFKNE

-389 TVIIGNDIT
+389 AD
-398 GHEWN
+398 HEWN
-403 KVRINDSW
+403 KVRIDDSW
-411 YNVDCTWDDVDSK
+411 YNVDCTWDDVSGG
-424 IYYDYFERSD
+424 IYYYYFERSD
-434 YYYDADPRDV
+434 YVFDSDPADI
-444 YKYHTEEDI
+444 YKSHTEESI
-453 WDGYLPACTIDSGA
+453 WDGYLPVCAIDTG
-467 TSTSPGT
+467 STYTAPGT
-474 IASAKQTAAQPVIS
+474 LPSVTQTAAQPVIS

-520 AYSKGTRYT
+520 EYSKGTRYT
-529 GAFTVSPGKTVK
+529 GAFTVAPGKTVR

-546 NKYADSSVSSKKL
+546 SKYADSSVSSKKL

-568 FKSNGGKGSMSKQS
+568 FKGNGGKGSMSKQS

-596 SKKYYTFT
+596 SKKYYTFA
-604 GWNTKANGKGKSYKN
+604 GWKTKAKGKGKSYKN
-619 KAKIKLTKNITLYA
+619 KQKIKLTKNITLYA

-697 NSGNKTLYAKW
+697 SSGNKTLYAKW

>member
-1 MKKKVLA
+1 M
-8 VFMAVFVTVGT
+8 FMAALVTVGT
-19 VLAPAETGSVYAAQ
+19 VLAPADMGSAYAAEVTQ
-33 ITEEQTEE
+33 EETEKSAAEALLENETPGVTVETETSETEE
-41 ITPETETELQKEV
+41 IQTTEGKEIPETQMV
-54 QSEETETETGTEQA
+54 EET
-68 DAEDKDTENASQTEQ
+68 S
-83 KAGVTQSEATEIEV
+83 
-97 SETAETEEVE
+97 ETEE
-107 TKTAGETETLET
+107 AAET
-119 QTVEETEILETEEV
+119 QTVEVIAETEETV
-133 EETEEAE
+133 DVQTTGENEARSATLSE
-140 TRAAA
+140 
-145 LTGMPTGLMQFEA
+145 MPTGLLPFEA
-158 VGEITV
+158 VGEITL
-164 DAETAEEEENVLK
+164 DRETAEEEEAENILK
-177 SAAYYNSPWEK
+177 SSAYYNSTWEK

-198 TSNEKAY
+198 SSKEKAY

-219 QADAVN
+219 QADAAKYN
-225 YRGTNYYYIDGVFS
+225 ISGTTYYYIDIVGS
-239 SNLSLVQMEEIY
+239 SSLSLSQMEEVY

-266 AYFKMQRMDGAY
+266 AYLKNGTY
-278 GIAACVYPAF
+278 GIAGCVYPAF
-288 ATGSSRDSATKKVQG
+288 ANGSARAATTKKVQS
-303 QVSSWQSKI
+303 QVSSWQKKI
-312 DACSTDAQKVK
+312 DACSTDEKKVK
-323 LIHDLIIDK
+323 MIHDLIIDK

-337 TLYNNNFKNE
+337 TLYDNNFKDE
-347 DTQYSQSVYSVFC
+347 DTAYSQSAYSVFC

-389 TVIIGNDIT
+389 YY
-398 GHEWN
+398 HEWN
-403 KVRINDSW
+403 KVRLNDSW
-411 YNVDCTWDDVDSK
+411 YNVDCTWDDADGT
-424 IYYDYFERSD
+424 IYYGYFERSD
-434 YYYDADPRDV
+434 NYYDTVNYSSYVFHA
-444 YKYHTEEDI
+444 EEDI
-453 WDGYLPACTIDSGA
+453 WEGYLPACTIDSGA
-467 TSTSPGT
+467 TSTAPGT
-474 IASAKQTAAQPVIS
+474 IATITQTVAKPVIS

-495 YKVKITSATSG
+495 YKVKITSKTSG
-506 AAIYYTTDG
+506 AVIYYTTDG

-596 SKKYYTFT
+596 SRKYYTFT

-697 NSGNKTLYAKW
+697 SRGNKTLYAKW

>member
-1 MKKKVLA
+1 MKKRVLA
-8 VFMAVFVTVGT
+8 MFMAALVSVGT
-19 VLAPAETGSVYAAQ
+19 VLAPADMGSAYAAEVTQ
-33 ITEEQTEE
+33 EETEESAAEALLENETPGVTVETETSETEE
-41 ITPETETELQKEV
+41 IQTTEGKEIPETQMV
-54 QSEETETETGTEQA
+54 EET
-68 DAEDKDTENASQTEQ
+68 S
-83 KAGVTQSEATEIEV
+83 
-97 SETAETEEVE
+97 ETEE
-107 TKTAGETETLET
+107 AAET
-119 QTVEETEILETEEV
+119 QTVEVIAETEETV
-133 EETEEAE
+133 DVQTTGENEARSATLSE
-140 TRAAA
+140 
-145 LTGMPTGLMQFEA
+145 MPTGLLPFEA
-158 VGEITV
+158 VGEITL
-164 DAETAEEEENVLK
+164 DGETAEEEEAENILK
-177 SAAYYNSPWEK
+177 SSAYYNSSWEK

-198 TSNEKAY
+198 SSKEKAY

-219 QADAVN
+219 QADAAKYN
-225 YRGTNYYYIDGVFS
+225 ISGTTYYYIDIVGS
-239 SNLSLVQMEEIY
+239 SSLSLSQMEEVY

-266 AYFKMQRMDGAY
+266 AYLKSGTY
-278 GIAACVYPAF
+278 GIAGCVYPAF
-288 ATGSSRDSATKKVQG
+288 ANGSARAAATKKVQS
-303 QVSSWQSKI
+303 QVSSWQKKI
-312 DACSTDAQKVK
+312 DACSTDEKKVK
-323 LIHDLIIDK
+323 MIHDLIIDK

-337 TLYNNNFKNE
+337 TLYDNNFKDE
-347 DTQYSQSVYSVFC
+347 DTAYSQSAYSVFC

-389 TVIIGNDIT
+389 YY
-398 GHEWN
+398 HEWN
-403 KVRINDSW
+403 KVRLNDSW
-411 YNVDCTWDDVDSK
+411 YNVDCTWDDADGT
-424 IYYDYFERSD
+424 IYYGYFERSD
-434 YYYDADPRDV
+434 NYYDTVNYSSYVFHA
-444 YKYHTEEDI
+444 EEDI
-453 WDGYLPACTIDSGA
+453 WEGYLPACTIDSGA
-467 TSTSPGT
+467 TSTAPGT
-474 IASAKQTAAQPVIS
+474 IAAITQTVAKPVIS

-495 YKVKITSATSG
+495 YKVKITSKTSG
-506 AAIYYTTDG
+506 AVIYYTTDG

-596 SKKYYTFT
+596 SKKYYTFA
-604 GWNTKANGKGKSYKN
+604 GWKTKANGKGKSYKN
-619 KAKIKLTKNITLYA
+619 KQKIKLTKNITLYA

-697 NSGNKTLYAKW
+697 SSGNKTLYAKW

>member
-1 MKKKVLA
+1 M
-8 VFMAVFVTVGT
+8 FMAALVTVGT
-19 VLAPAETGSVYAAQ
+19 VLAPADMGSAYAAEVTQ
-33 ITEEQTEE
+33 EETEKSAAEALLENETPGVTVETETSETEE
-41 ITPETETELQKEV
+41 IQTTEGKEIPETQMV
-54 QSEETETETGTEQA
+54 EET
-68 DAEDKDTENASQTEQ
+68 S
-83 KAGVTQSEATEIEV
+83 
-97 SETAETEEVE
+97 ETEE
-107 TKTAGETETLET
+107 AAET
-119 QTVEETEILETEEV
+119 QTVEVIAETEETV
-133 EETEEAE
+133 DVQTTGENEARSATLSE
-140 TRAAA
+140 
-145 LTGMPTGLMQFEA
+145 MPTGLLPFEA
-158 VGEITV
+158 VGEITL
-164 DAETAEEEENVLK
+164 DRETAEEEEAENILK
-177 SAAYYNSPWEK
+177 SSAYYNSTWEK

-198 TSNEKAY
+198 SSKEKAY

-219 QADAVN
+219 QADAAKYN
-225 YRGTNYYYIDGVFS
+225 ISGTTYYYIDIVGS
-239 SNLSLVQMEEIY
+239 SSLSLSQMEEVY

-266 AYFKMQRMDGAY
+266 AYLKSGTY
-278 GIAACVYPAF
+278 GIAGCVYPAF
-288 ATGSSRDSATKKVQG
+288 ANGSARAAATKKVQS
-303 QVSSWQSKI
+303 QVSSWQKKI
-312 DACSTDAQKVK
+312 DACSTDEKKVK
-323 LIHDLIIDK
+323 MIHDLIIDK

-337 TLYNNNFKNE
+337 TLYDNNFKDE
-347 DTQYSQSVYSVFC
+347 DTAYSQSAYSVFC

-389 TVIIGNDIT
+389 YY
-398 GHEWN
+398 HEWN
-403 KVRINDSW
+403 KVRLNDSW
-411 YNVDCTWDDVDSK
+411 YNVDCTWDDADGT
-424 IYYDYFERSD
+424 IYYGYFERSD
-434 YYYDADPRDV
+434 NYYDTVNYSSYVFHA
-444 YKYHTEEDI
+444 EEDI
-453 WDGYLPACTIDSGA
+453 WEGYLPACTIDSGA
-467 TSTSPGT
+467 TSTAPGT
-474 IASAKQTAAQPVIS
+474 IATITQTVAKPVIS

-495 YKVKITSATSG
+495 YKVKITSKTSG
-506 AAIYYTTDG
+506 AVIYYTTDG

-596 SKKYYTFT
+596 SKKYYTFA
-604 GWNTKANGKGKSYKN
+604 GWKTKANGKGKSYKN
-619 KAKIKLTKNITLYA
+619 KQKIKLTKNITLYA

-697 NSGNKTLYAKW
+697 SSGNKTLYAKW

>member
-1 MKKKVLA
+1 MKKRVLA
-8 VFMAVFVTVGT
+8 MFMAALVTVGT

-68 DAEDKDTENASQTEQ
+68 GAESKDTENDSQTEQ
-83 KAGVTQSEATEIEV
+83 KAGVTQSEVTEIEV

-145 LTGMPTGLMQFEA
+145 LTGMPTGLLPFEA
-158 VGEITV
+158 VGEITL
-164 DAETAEEEENVLK
+164 DGETAEEAENILK
-177 SAAYYNSPWEK
+177 SSAYYNSTWEK

-198 TSNEKAY
+198 SSKEKTY

-219 QADAVN
+219 QADAAKYN
-225 YRGTNYYYIDGVFS
+225 ISGTTYYYIDIVGS
-239 SNLSLVQMEEIY
+239 SSLSLSQMEEVY

-266 AYFKMQRMDGAY
+266 AYLKNGTY
-278 GIAACVYPAF
+278 GIAGCVYPAF
-288 ATGSSRDSATKKVQG
+288 ANGSARAAATKKVQS

-337 TLYNNNFKNE
+337 TLYNNHFKNE

-389 TVIIGNDIT
+389 AD
-398 GHEWN
+398 HEWN
-403 KVRINDSW
+403 KVRIDDSW
-411 YNVDCTWDDVDSK
+411 YNVDCTWDDVSGG
-424 IYYDYFERSD
+424 IYYYYFERSD
-434 YYYDADPRDV
+434 YVFDSDPADI
-444 YKYHTEEDI
+444 YKSHTEESI
-453 WDGYLPACTIDSGA
+453 WDGYLPVCAIDTG
-467 TSTSPGT
+467 STYAAPGT
-474 IASAKQTAAQPVIS
+474 LPSVTQTAAQPVIS

-529 GAFTVSPGKTVK
+529 GAFTVAPGKTVR

-546 NKYADSSVSSKKL
+546 SKYADSSVSSKKL

-568 FKSNGGKGSMSKQS
+568 FKGNGGKGSMSKQS

-596 SKKYYTFT
+596 SKKYYTFA
-604 GWNTKANGKGKSYKN
+604 GWKTKAKGKGKSYKN
-619 KAKIKLTKNITLYA
+619 KQKIKLTKNITLYA

-697 NSGNKTLYAKW
+697 SSGNKTLYAKW

>member
-1 MKKKVLA
+1 MKKRVLA
-8 VFMAVFVTVGT
+8 MFMAALVTVGT
-19 VLAPAETGSVYAAQ
+19 VLAPADMGSAYAAEVTQ
-33 ITEEQTEE
+33 EETEKSAAEALLENETPGVTVETETSETEE
-41 ITPETETELQKEV
+41 IQTTEGKEIPETQMV
-54 QSEETETETGTEQA
+54 EET
-68 DAEDKDTENASQTEQ
+68 S
-83 KAGVTQSEATEIEV
+83 
-97 SETAETEEVE
+97 ETEE
-107 TKTAGETETLET
+107 AAET
-119 QTVEETEILETEEV
+119 QTVEVIAETEETV
-133 EETEEAE
+133 DVQTTGENEARSATLSE
-140 TRAAA
+140 
-145 LTGMPTGLMQFEA
+145 MPTGLLPFEA
-158 VGEITV
+158 VGEITL
-164 DAETAEEEENVLK
+164 DGETAEEEEAENILK
-177 SAAYYNSPWEK
+177 SSAYYNSTWEK

-198 TSNEKAY
+198 SSKEKAY

-219 QADAVN
+219 QADAAKYN
-225 YRGTNYYYIDGVFS
+225 ISGTTYYYIDIVGS
-239 SNLSLVQMEEIY
+239 SSLSLSQMEEVY

-266 AYFKMQRMDGAY
+266 AYLKNGTY
-278 GIAACVYPAF
+278 GIAGCVYPAF
-288 ATGSSRDSATKKVQG
+288 ANGSARAATTKKVQS
-303 QVSSWQSKI
+303 QVSSWQKKI
-312 DACSTDAQKVK
+312 DACSTDEKKVK
-323 LIHDLIIDK
+323 MIHDLIIDK

-337 TLYNNNFKNE
+337 TLYDNNFKDE
-347 DTQYSQSVYSVFC
+347 DTAYSQSAYSVFC

-389 TVIIGNDIT
+389 YY
-398 GHEWN
+398 HEWN
-403 KVRINDSW
+403 KVRLNDSW
-411 YNVDCTWDDVDSK
+411 YNVDCTWDDADGT
-424 IYYDYFERSD
+424 IYYGYFERSD
-434 YYYDADPRDV
+434 NYYDTVNYSSYVFHA
-444 YKYHTEEDI
+444 EEDI
-453 WDGYLPACTIDSGA
+453 WEGYLPACTIDSGA
-467 TSTSPGT
+467 TSTAPGT
-474 IASAKQTAAQPVIS
+474 IATITQTVAKPVIS

-495 YKVKITSATSG
+495 YKVKITSKTSG
-506 AAIYYTTDG
+506 AVIYYTTDG

-529 GAFTVSPGKTVK
+529 GAFTVAPGKTVR

-697 NSGNKTLYAKW
+697 SSGNKTLYAKW

>member
-1 MKKKVLA
+1 M
-8 VFMAVFVTVGT
+8 FMAALVSVGT
-19 VLAPAETGSVYAAQ
+19 VLAPADMGSAYAAEVTQ
-33 ITEEQTEE
+33 EETEKSAAEALLENETPGVTVETETSETEE
-41 ITPETETELQKEV
+41 IQTTEGKEIPETQMV
-54 QSEETETETGTEQA
+54 EET
-68 DAEDKDTENASQTEQ
+68 S
-83 KAGVTQSEATEIEV
+83 
-97 SETAETEEVE
+97 ETEE
-107 TKTAGETETLET
+107 AAET
-119 QTVEETEILETEEV
+119 QTVEVIAETEETV
-133 EETEEAE
+133 DVQTTGENEARSATLSE
-140 TRAAA
+140 
-145 LTGMPTGLMQFEA
+145 MPTGLLPFEA
-158 VGEITV
+158 VGEITL
-164 DAETAEEEENVLK
+164 DRETAEEEEAENILK
-177 SAAYYNSPWEK
+177 SSAYYNSTWEK

-198 TSNEKAY
+198 SSKEKAY

-219 QADAVN
+219 QADAAKYN
-225 YRGTNYYYIDGVFS
+225 ISGTTYYYIDIVGS
-239 SNLSLVQMEEIY
+239 SSLSLSQMEEVY

-266 AYFKMQRMDGAY
+266 AYLKSGTY
-278 GIAACVYPAF
+278 GIAGCVYPAF
-288 ATGSSRDSATKKVQG
+288 ANGSARAAATKKVQS
-303 QVSSWQSKI
+303 QVSSWQKKI
-312 DACSTDAQKVK
+312 DACSTDEKKVK
-323 LIHDLIIDK
+323 MIHDLIIDK

-337 TLYNNNFKNE
+337 TLYDNNFKDE
-347 DTQYSQSVYSVFC
+347 DTAYSQSAYSVFC

-389 TVIIGNDIT
+389 YY
-398 GHEWN
+398 HEWN
-403 KVRINDSW
+403 KVRLNDSW
-411 YNVDCTWDDVDSK
+411 YNVDCTWDDADGT
-424 IYYDYFERSD
+424 IYYGYFERSD
-434 YYYDADPRDV
+434 NYYDTVNYSSYVFHA
-444 YKYHTEEDI
+444 EEDI
-453 WDGYLPACTIDSGA
+453 WEGYLPACTIDSGA
-467 TSTSPGT
+467 TSTAPGT
-474 IASAKQTAAQPVIS
+474 IAAITQTVAKPVIS

-495 YKVKITSATSG
+495 YKVKITSKTSG
-506 AAIYYTTDG
+506 AVIYYTTDG

-582 MAKGV
+582 MVKGV

-596 SKKYYTFT
+596 SKKYYTFA

-619 KAKIKLTKNITLYA
+619 KQKIKLTKNITLYA

-660 YKTSTIKL
+660 YKTSTFKL

-697 NSGNKTLYAKW
+697 SSGNKTLYAKW

>member
-1 MKKKVLA
+1 MKKRVLA
-8 VFMAVFVTVGT
+8 MFMAALVTVGT
-19 VLAPAETGSVYAAQ
+19 VLAPADMGSAYAAEVTQ
-33 ITEEQTEE
+33 EETEKSAAEALLENETPGVTVETETSETEE
-41 ITPETETELQKEV
+41 IQTTEGKEIPETQMV
-54 QSEETETETGTEQA
+54 EET
-68 DAEDKDTENASQTEQ
+68 S
-83 KAGVTQSEATEIEV
+83 
-97 SETAETEEVE
+97 ETEE
-107 TKTAGETETLET
+107 AAET
-119 QTVEETEILETEEV
+119 QTVEVIAETEETV
-133 EETEEAE
+133 DVQTTGENEARSATLSE
-140 TRAAA
+140 
-145 LTGMPTGLMQFEA
+145 MPTGLLPFEA
-158 VGEITV
+158 VGEITL
-164 DAETAEEEENVLK
+164 DRETAEEEEAENILK
-177 SAAYYNSPWEK
+177 SSAYYNSTWEK

-198 TSNEKAY
+198 SSKEKAY

-219 QADAVN
+219 QADAAKYN
-225 YRGTNYYYIDGVFS
+225 ISGTTYYYIDIVGS
-239 SNLSLVQMEEIY
+239 SSLSLSQMEEVY

-266 AYFKMQRMDGAY
+266 AYLKNGTY
-278 GIAACVYPAF
+278 GIAGCVYPAF
-288 ATGSSRDSATKKVQG
+288 ANGSARAAATKKVQS
-303 QVSSWQSKI
+303 QVSSWQKKI
-312 DACSTDAQKVK
+312 DACSTDEKKVK
-323 LIHDLIIDK
+323 MIHDLIIDK

-337 TLYNNNFKNE
+337 TLYDNNFKDE
-347 DTQYSQSVYSVFC
+347 DTAYSQSAYSVFC

-389 TVIIGNDIT
+389 YY
-398 GHEWN
+398 HEWN
-403 KVRINDSW
+403 KVRLNDSW
-411 YNVDCTWDDVDSK
+411 YNVDCTWDDADGT
-424 IYYDYFERSD
+424 IYYGYFERSD
-434 YYYDADPRDV
+434 NYYDTVNYSSYVFHA
-444 YKYHTEEDI
+444 EEDI
-453 WDGYLPACTIDSGA
+453 WEGYLPACTIDSGA
-467 TSTSPGT
+467 TSTAPGT
-474 IASAKQTAAQPVIS
+474 IATITQTVAKPVIS

-495 YKVKITSATSG
+495 YKVKITSKTSG
-506 AAIYYTTDG
+506 AVIYYTTDG

-596 SKKYYTFT
+596 SKKYYTFA

-619 KAKIKLTKNITLYA
+619 KQKIKLTKNITLYA

-697 NSGNKTLYAKW
+697 SSGNKTLYAKW

>member
-1 MKKKVLA
+1 M
-8 VFMAVFVTVGT
+8 FMAALVSVGT
-19 VLAPAETGSVYAAQ
+19 VLAPADMGSAYAAEVTQ
-33 ITEEQTEE
+33 EETEKSAAEALLENETPGVTVETETSETEE
-41 ITPETETELQKEV
+41 IQTTEGKEIPETQMV
-54 QSEETETETGTEQA
+54 EET
-68 DAEDKDTENASQTEQ
+68 S
-83 KAGVTQSEATEIEV
+83 
-97 SETAETEEVE
+97 ETEES
-107 TKTAGETETLET
+107 AET
-119 QTVEETEILETEEV
+119 QTVEVIAETEETV
-133 EETEEAE
+133 DVQTTGENEARSATLSE
-140 TRAAA
+140 
-145 LTGMPTGLMQFEA
+145 MPTGLLPFEA
-158 VGEITV
+158 VGEITL
-164 DAETAEEEENVLK
+164 DRETAEEEEAENILK
-177 SAAYYNSPWEK
+177 SSAYYNSTWEK

-198 TSNEKAY
+198 SSKEKAY

-219 QADAVN
+219 QADAAKYN
-225 YRGTNYYYIDGVFS
+225 ISGTTYYYIDIVGS
-239 SNLSLVQMEEIY
+239 SSLSLSQMEEVY

-266 AYFKMQRMDGAY
+266 AYLKNGTY
-278 GIAACVYPAF
+278 GIAGCVYPAF
-288 ATGSSRDSATKKVQG
+288 ANGSARAAATKKVQS
-303 QVSSWQSKI
+303 QVSSWQKKI
-312 DACSTDAQKVK
+312 DACSTDEKKVK
-323 LIHDLIIDK
+323 MIHDLIIDK

-337 TLYNNNFKNE
+337 TLYDNNFKDE
-347 DTQYSQSVYSVFC
+347 DTAYSQSAYSVFC

-389 TVIIGNDIT
+389 YY
-398 GHEWN
+398 HEWN
-403 KVRINDSW
+403 KVRLNDSW
-411 YNVDCTWDDVDSK
+411 YNVDCTWDDADGT
-424 IYYDYFERSD
+424 IYYGYFERSD
-434 YYYDADPRDV
+434 NYYDTVNYSSYVFHA
-444 YKYHTEEDI
+444 EEDI
-453 WDGYLPACTIDSGA
+453 WEGYLPACTIDSGA
-467 TSTSPGT
+467 TSTAPGT
-474 IASAKQTAAQPVIS
+474 IATITQTVAKPVIS

-495 YKVKITSATSG
+495 YKVKITSKTSG
-506 AAIYYTTDG
+506 AVIYYTTDG

-596 SKKYYTFT
+596 SKKYYTFA

-619 KAKIKLTKNITLYA
+619 KQKIKLTKNITLYA

-697 NSGNKTLYAKW
+697 SSGNKTLYAKW

>member
-1 MKKKVLA
+1 MKKRVLA
-8 VFMAVFVTVGT
+8 MFMAALVTAGT
-19 VLAPAETGSVYAAQ
+19 VLAPADMGSAYAAEVTQ
-33 ITEEQTEE
+33 EETEKSAAEALLENETPGVTVETETSETEE
-41 ITPETETELQKEV
+41 IQTTEGKEIPETQMV
-54 QSEETETETGTEQA
+54 EET
-68 DAEDKDTENASQTEQ
+68 S
-83 KAGVTQSEATEIEV
+83 
-97 SETAETEEVE
+97 ETEE
-107 TKTAGETETLET
+107 AAET
-119 QTVEETEILETEEV
+119 QTVEVIAETEETV
-133 EETEEAE
+133 DVQTTGENEARSATLSE
-140 TRAAA
+140 
-145 LTGMPTGLMQFEA
+145 MPTGLLPFEA
-158 VGEITV
+158 VGEITL
-164 DAETAEEEENVLK
+164 DRETAEEEEAENILK
-177 SAAYYNSPWEK
+177 SSAYYNSTWEK

-198 TSNEKAY
+198 SSKEKAY

-219 QADAVN
+219 QADAAKYN
-225 YRGTNYYYIDGVFS
+225 ISGTTYYYIDIVGS
-239 SNLSLVQMEEIY
+239 SSLSLSQMEEVY
-251 QIFRYSNPQYYFLKS
+251 KIFRYSNPQYYFLKS
-266 AYFKMQRMDGAY
+266 AYLRSGTY
-278 GIAACVYPAF
+278 GIAGCVYPAF
-288 ATGSSRDSATKKVQG
+288 ANGSARAAATKKVQS
-303 QVSSWQSKI
+303 QVSSWQKKI
-312 DACSTDAQKVK
+312 DACSTDEKKVK
-323 LIHDLIIDK
+323 MIHDLIIDK

-337 TLYNNNFKNE
+337 TLYDNHFKDE
-347 DTQYSQSVYSVFC
+347 DTAYSQSAYSVFC

-389 TVIIGNDIT
+389 YY
-398 GHEWN
+398 HEWN
-403 KVRINDSW
+403 KVRLNDSW
-411 YNVDCTWDDVDSK
+411 YNVDCTWDDADGT
-424 IYYDYFERSD
+424 IYYGYFERSD
-434 YYYDADPRDV
+434 NYYDTVNYSSYVFHA
-444 YKYHTEEDI
+444 EEDI
-453 WDGYLPACTIDSGA
+453 WEGYLPACTIDSGA
-467 TSTSPGT
+467 TSTAPGT
-474 IASAKQTAAQPVIS
+474 IAAITQTVAKPVIS

-495 YKVKITSATSG
+495 YKVKITSKTSG
-506 AAIYYTTDG
+506 AVIYYTTDG

-529 GAFTVSPGKTVK
+529 GAVTVSPGKTVK

-587 STAISKNKF
+587 STAIAKNKF
-596 SKKYYTFT
+596 SKKYYTFA

-619 KAKIKLTKNITLYA
+619 KQKIKLTKNITLYA

-697 NSGNKTLYAKW
+697 SSGNKTLYAKW

>member
-1 MKKKVLA
+1 M
-8 VFMAVFVTVGT
+8 FMAALVTVGT
-19 VLAPAETGSVYAAQ
+19 VLAPADMGSAYAAEVTQ
-33 ITEEQTEE
+33 EETEKSAAEALLENETPGVTVETETSETEE
-41 ITPETETELQKEV
+41 IQTTEGKEIPETQMV
-54 QSEETETETGTEQA
+54 EET
-68 DAEDKDTENASQTEQ
+68 S
-83 KAGVTQSEATEIEV
+83 
-97 SETAETEEVE
+97 ETEE
-107 TKTAGETETLET
+107 AAET
-119 QTVEETEILETEEV
+119 QTVEVIAETEETV
-133 EETEEAE
+133 DVQTTGENEARSATLSE
-140 TRAAA
+140 
-145 LTGMPTGLMQFEA
+145 MPTGLLPFEA
-158 VGEITV
+158 VGEITL
-164 DAETAEEEENVLK
+164 DRETAEEEEAENILK
-177 SAAYYNSPWEK
+177 SSAYYNSTWEK

-198 TSNEKAY
+198 SSKEKAY

-219 QADAVN
+219 QADAAKYN
-225 YRGTNYYYIDGVFS
+225 ISGTTYYYIDIVGS
-239 SNLSLVQMEEIY
+239 SSLSLSQMEEVY

-266 AYFKMQRMDGAY
+266 AYLKSGTY
-278 GIAACVYPAF
+278 GIAGCVYPAF
-288 ATGSSRDSATKKVQG
+288 ANGSARAAATKKVQS
-303 QVSSWQSKI
+303 QVSSWQKKI
-312 DACSTDAQKVK
+312 DACSTDEKKVK
-323 LIHDLIIDK
+323 MIHDLIIDK

-337 TLYNNNFKNE
+337 TLYDNNFKDE
-347 DTQYSQSVYSVFC
+347 DTAYSQSAYSVFC

-389 TVIIGNDIT
+389 YY
-398 GHEWN
+398 HEWN
-403 KVRINDSW
+403 KVRLNDSW
-411 YNVDCTWDDVDSK
+411 YNVDCTWDDADGT
-424 IYYDYFERSD
+424 IYYGYFERSD
-434 YYYDADPRDV
+434 NYYDTVNYSSYVFHA
-444 YKYHTEEDI
+444 EEDI
-453 WDGYLPACTIDSGA
+453 WEGYLPACTIDSGA
-467 TSTSPGT
+467 TSTAPGT
-474 IASAKQTAAQPVIS
+474 IAAITQTVAKPVIS

-495 YKVKITSATSG
+495 YKVKITSKTSG
-506 AAIYYTTDG
+506 AVIYYTTDG

-529 GAFTVSPGKTVK
+529 GAVTVSPGKTVK

-596 SKKYYTFT
+596 SKKYYTFA

-619 KAKIKLTKNITLYA
+619 KQKIKLTKNITLYA

-697 NSGNKTLYAKW
+697 SSGNKTLYAKW

>member
-1 MKKKVLA
+1 M
-8 VFMAVFVTVGT
+8 FMAALVSVGT
-19 VLAPAETGSVYAAQ
+19 VLAPADMGSAYAAEVTQ
-33 ITEEQTEE
+33 EETEKSAAEALLENETPGVTVETETSETEE
-41 ITPETETELQKEV
+41 IQTTEGKEIPETQMVEETSETEEAAEKQTVEV
-54 QSEETETETGTEQA
+54 
-68 DAEDKDTENASQTEQ
+68 
-83 KAGVTQSEATEIEV
+83 I
-97 SETAETEEVE
+97 AETEETVDVQ
-107 TKTAGETETLET
+107 TTGENEARSATLSE
-119 QTVEETEILETEEV
+119 
-133 EETEEAE
+133 
-140 TRAAA
+140 
-145 LTGMPTGLMQFEA
+145 MPTGLLPFEA
-158 VGEITV
+158 VGEITL
-164 DAETAEEEENVLK
+164 DRETAEEEEAENILK
-177 SAAYYNSPWEK
+177 SSAYYNSTWEK

-198 TSNEKAY
+198 SSKEKAY

-219 QADAVN
+219 QADAAKYN
-225 YRGTNYYYIDGVFS
+225 ISGTTYYYIDIVGS
-239 SNLSLVQMEEIY
+239 SSLSLSQMEEVY

-266 AYFKMQRMDGAY
+266 AYLKSGTY
-278 GIAACVYPAF
+278 GIAGCVYPAF
-288 ATGSSRDSATKKVQG
+288 ANGSARAAATKKVQS
-303 QVSSWQSKI
+303 QVSSWQKKI
-312 DACSTDAQKVK
+312 DACSTDEKKVK
-323 LIHDLIIDK
+323 MIHDLIIDK

-337 TLYNNNFKNE
+337 TLYDNNFKDE
-347 DTQYSQSVYSVFC
+347 DTAYSQSAYSVFC

-389 TVIIGNDIT
+389 YY
-398 GHEWN
+398 HEWN
-403 KVRINDSW
+403 KVRLNDSW
-411 YNVDCTWDDVDSK
+411 YNVDCTWDDADGT
-424 IYYDYFERSD
+424 IYYGYFERSD
-434 YYYDADPRDV
+434 NYYDTVNYSSYVFHA
-444 YKYHTEEDI
+444 EEDI
-453 WDGYLPACTIDSGA
+453 WEGYLPACTIDSGA
-467 TSTSPGT
+467 TSTAPGT
-474 IASAKQTAAQPVIS
+474 IATITQTVAKPVIS

-495 YKVKITSATSG
+495 YKVKITSKTSG
-506 AAIYYTTDG
+506 AFIYYTTDG

-582 MAKGV
+582 MVKGV

-596 SKKYYTFT
+596 SKKYYTFA

-619 KAKIKLTKNITLYA
+619 KQKIKLTKNITLYA

-697 NSGNKTLYAKW
+697 SSGNKTLYAKW

>member
-1 MKKKVLA
+1 MKKRVLA
-8 VFMAVFVTVGT
+8 MFMAALVSVGT
-19 VLAPAETGSVYAAQ
+19 VLAPADMGSAYAAEVTQ
-33 ITEEQTEE
+33 EETEKSAAEALLENETPGVTVETETSETEE
-41 ITPETETELQKEV
+41 IQTTEGKEIPETQMV
-54 QSEETETETGTEQA
+54 EET
-68 DAEDKDTENASQTEQ
+68 S
-83 KAGVTQSEATEIEV
+83 
-97 SETAETEEVE
+97 ETEE
-107 TKTAGETETLET
+107 AAET
-119 QTVEETEILETEEV
+119 QTVEVIAETEETV
-133 EETEEAE
+133 DVQTTGENEARSATLSE
-140 TRAAA
+140 
-145 LTGMPTGLMQFEA
+145 MPTGLLPFEA
-158 VGEITV
+158 VGEITL
-164 DAETAEEEENVLK
+164 DRETAEEEEAENILK
-177 SAAYYNSPWEK
+177 SSAYYNSTWEK

-198 TSNEKAY
+198 SSKEKAY

-219 QADAVN
+219 QADAAKYN
-225 YRGTNYYYIDGVFS
+225 ISGTTYYYIDIVGS
-239 SNLSLVQMEEIY
+239 SSLSLSQMEEVY

-266 AYFKMQRMDGAY
+266 AYLKNGTY
-278 GIAACVYPAF
+278 GIAGCVYPAF
-288 ATGSSRDSATKKVQG
+288 ANGSARAAATKKVQS
-303 QVSSWQSKI
+303 QVSSWQKKI
-312 DACSTDAQKVK
+312 DACSTDEKKVK
-323 LIHDLIIDK
+323 MIHDLIIDK

-337 TLYNNNFKNE
+337 TLYDNHFKDE
-347 DTQYSQSVYSVFC
+347 DTAYSQSAYSVFC

-389 TVIIGNDIT
+389 YY
-398 GHEWN
+398 HEWN
-403 KVRINDSW
+403 KVRLNDSW
-411 YNVDCTWDDVDSK
+411 YNVDCTWDDADGT
-424 IYYDYFERSD
+424 IYYGYFERSD
-434 YYYDADPRDV
+434 NYYDTVNYSSYVFHA
-444 YKYHTEEDI
+444 EEDI
-453 WDGYLPACTIDSGA
+453 WEGYLPACTIDSGA
-467 TSTSPGT
+467 TSTAPGT
-474 IASAKQTAAQPVIS
+474 IAAITQTVAKPVIS

-495 YKVKITSATSG
+495 YKVKITSKTSG
-506 AAIYYTTDG
+506 AVIYYTTDG

-596 SKKYYTFT
+596 SKKYYTFA
-604 GWNTKANGKGKSYKN
+604 GWKTKANGKGKSYKN
-619 KAKIKLTKNITLYA
+619 KQKIKLTKNITLYA

-697 NSGNKTLYAKW
+697 SSGNKTLYAKW

>member
-145 LTGMPTGLMQFEA
+145 LTGMPTGLLPFEA
-158 VGEITV
+158 VGEITL
-164 DAETAEEEENVLK
+164 DGETAEEEEAENILK
-177 SAAYYNSPWEK
+177 SSAYYNSTWEK

-198 TSNEKAY
+198 SSKEKAY

-219 QADAVN
+219 QADAAKYN
-225 YRGTNYYYIDGVFS
+225 ISGTTYYYIDIVGS
-239 SNLSLVQMEEIY
+239 SSLSLSQMEEVY

-266 AYFKMQRMDGAY
+266 AYLKNGTY
-278 GIAACVYPAF
+278 GIAGCVYPAF
-288 ATGSSRDSATKKVQG
+288 ANGSARAATTKKVQS
-303 QVSSWQSKI
+303 QVSSWQKKI
-312 DACSTDAQKVK
+312 DACSTDEKKVK
-323 LIHDLIIDK
+323 MIHDLIIDK

-337 TLYNNNFKNE
+337 TLYDNNFKDE
-347 DTQYSQSVYSVFC
+347 DTAYSQSAYSVFC

-389 TVIIGNDIT
+389 YY
-398 GHEWN
+398 HEWN
-403 KVRINDSW
+403 KVRLNDSW
-411 YNVDCTWDDVDSK
+411 YNVDCTWDDADGT
-424 IYYDYFERSD
+424 IYYGYFERSD
-434 YYYDADPRDV
+434 NYYDTVNYSSYVFHA
-444 YKYHTEEDI
+444 EEDI
-453 WDGYLPACTIDSGA
+453 WEGYLPACTIDSGA
-467 TSTSPGT
+467 TST
-474 IASAKQTAAQPVIS
+474 A
-488 ASVSGTS
+488 
-495 YKVKITSATSG
+495 
-506 AAIYYTTDG
+506 
-515 SEPNA
+515 
-520 AYSKGTRYT
+520 
-529 GAFTVSPGKTVK
+529 PGKTVR

-697 NSGNKTLYAKW
+697 SSGNKTLYAKW

>member
-1 MKKKVLA
+1 MKKRVLA
-8 VFMAVFVTVGT
+8 MFMAALVTAGT
-19 VLAPAETGSVYAAQ
+19 VLAPADMGSAYAAEVTQ
-33 ITEEQTEE
+33 EETEKSAAEALLENETPGVTVETETSETEE
-41 ITPETETELQKEV
+41 IQTTEGKEIPETQMV
-54 QSEETETETGTEQA
+54 EET
-68 DAEDKDTENASQTEQ
+68 S
-83 KAGVTQSEATEIEV
+83 
-97 SETAETEEVE
+97 ETEE
-107 TKTAGETETLET
+107 AAET
-119 QTVEETEILETEEV
+119 QTVEVIAETEETV
-133 EETEEAE
+133 DVQTTGENEARSATLSE
-140 TRAAA
+140 
-145 LTGMPTGLMQFEA
+145 MPTGLLPFEA
-158 VGEITV
+158 VGEITL
-164 DAETAEEEENVLK
+164 DRETAEEEEAENILK
-177 SAAYYNSPWEK
+177 SSAYYNSTWEK

-198 TSNEKAY
+198 SSKEKAY

-219 QADAVN
+219 QADAAKYN
-225 YRGTNYYYIDGVFS
+225 ISGTTYYYIDIVGS
-239 SNLSLVQMEEIY
+239 SSLSLSQMEEVY

-266 AYFKMQRMDGAY
+266 AYLKSGTY
-278 GIAACVYPAF
+278 GIAGCVYPAF
-288 ATGSSRDSATKKVQG
+288 ANGSARAAATKKVQS
-303 QVSSWQSKI
+303 QVSSWQKKI
-312 DACSTDAQKVK
+312 DACSTDEKKVK
-323 LIHDLIIDK
+323 MIHDLIIDK

-337 TLYNNNFKNE
+337 TLYDNNFKDE
-347 DTQYSQSVYSVFC
+347 DTAYSQSAYSVFC

-389 TVIIGNDIT
+389 YY
-398 GHEWN
+398 HEWN
-403 KVRINDSW
+403 KVRLNDSW
-411 YNVDCTWDDVDSK
+411 YNVDCTWDDADGT
-424 IYYDYFERSD
+424 IYYGYFERSD
-434 YYYDADPRDV
+434 NYYDTV
-444 YKYHTEEDI
+444 NYSSYVFHVEEDI
-453 WDGYLPACTIDSGA
+453 WEGYLPACTIDSGA
-467 TSTSPGT
+467 TSTAPGT
-474 IASAKQTAAQPVIS
+474 IATITQTVAKPVIS

-495 YKVKITSATSG
+495 YKVKITSKTSG
-506 AAIYYTTDG
+506 AVIYYTTDG

-596 SKKYYTFT
+596 SKKYYTFA

-619 KAKIKLTKNITLYA
+619 KQKIKLTKNITLYA

-697 NSGNKTLYAKW
+697 SSGNKTLYAKW

>member
-1 MKKKVLA
+1 MKKRVLA
-8 VFMAVFVTVGT
+8 MFMAALVSVGT
-19 VLAPAETGSVYAAQ
+19 VLAPADMGSAYAAEVTQ
-33 ITEEQTEE
+33 EETEESAAEALLENETPGVTVETETSETEE
-41 ITPETETELQKEV
+41 IQTTEGKEIPETQMV
-54 QSEETETETGTEQA
+54 EET
-68 DAEDKDTENASQTEQ
+68 
-83 KAGVTQSEATEIEV
+83 
-97 SETAETEEVE
+97 SETKEA
-107 TKTAGETETLET
+107 AET
-119 QTVEETEILETEEV
+119 QTVEVIAETEETV
-133 EETEEAE
+133 DVQTTGENEARSATLTE
-140 TRAAA
+140 
-145 LTGMPTGLMQFEA
+145 MPTGLLPFEA
-158 VGEITV
+158 VGEITL
-164 DAETAEEEENVLK
+164 DGETAEEEEAENILK
-177 SAAYYNSPWEK
+177 SSAYYNSTWEK

-198 TSNEKAY
+198 SSKEKAY

-219 QADAVN
+219 QADAAKYN
-225 YRGTNYYYIDGVFS
+225 ISGTTYYYIDIVGS
-239 SNLSLVQMEEIY
+239 SSLSLSQMEEVY

-266 AYFKMQRMDGAY
+266 AYLKNGTY
-278 GIAACVYPAF
+278 GIAGCVYPAF
-288 ATGSSRDSATKKVQG
+288 ANGSARAAATKKVQS
-303 QVSSWQSKI
+303 QVSSWQKKI
-312 DACSTDAQKVK
+312 DACSTDEKKVK
-323 LIHDLIIDK
+323 MIHDLIIDK

-337 TLYNNNFKNE
+337 TLYDNNFKDE
-347 DTQYSQSVYSVFC
+347 DTAYSQSAYSVFC

-389 TVIIGNDIT
+389 YY
-398 GHEWN
+398 HEWN
-403 KVRINDSW
+403 KVRLNDSW
-411 YNVDCTWDDVDSK
+411 YNVDCTWDDADGT
-424 IYYDYFERSD
+424 IYYGYFERSD
-434 YYYDADPRDV
+434 NYYDTVNYSSYVFHA
-444 YKYHTEEDI
+444 EEDI
-453 WDGYLPACTIDSGA
+453 WEGYLPACTIDSGA
-467 TSTSPGT
+467 TSTAPGT
-474 IASAKQTAAQPVIS
+474 IATITQTVAKPVIS

-495 YKVKITSATSG
+495 YKVKITSKTSG
-506 AAIYYTTDG
+506 AVIYYTTDG

-596 SKKYYTFT
+596 SKKYYTFA

-619 KAKIKLTKNITLYA
+619 KQKIKLTKNITLYA

-697 NSGNKTLYAKW
+697 SSGNKTLYAKW